1 MSNEINGNDSDIE
14 NDIHQGNENA
24 ENQNPAEYFKVTP
37 DDYTDSDSNT
47 IIDFDSDEEDQK
59 PQSKEEKDENEI
71 QDKESING
79 EEEDKPSEGEKKSE
93 NLKSQKNK
101 EQELKTESKQDQEE
115 HEDNQALDQNENE
128 NENEN
133 ENGEE
138 QEEEH
143 GGEENEEDENGI
155 TDPNVKKLMNMDLT
169 DKEGIIDLLMKD
181 NLVKKSEIKIE
192 KVIKKQNM
200 AKFDHVEPRVGK
212 AEIGNRKTTYGRKG
226 FQIEQEE
233 GNPEFIKDITIAA
246 SVVKDQIERENN
258 DVAKIL
264 FDEKIGK
271 KATKRITREQIDE
284 KVRKTLEKK
293 KKNLEKIEAQMY
305 EKQKTEE
312 TFAPVINHRK
322 GENIER
328 RNLNKFLR
336 DQNNFTNKLKKKRED
351 IINEKKEKIRQT
363 FSGKPQVDKNSEE
376 LAKKLNNT
384 EQPAYLR
391 LYNKRTL
398 ESEKKAEKEKLYK
411 EKKMKEEKKRK
422 EKLMENNKHYSHI
435 QSKIDMGKKKEEKVL
450 DKFGNVEKVKK
461 ENKEEKE
468 LAKQKEKILQKKFK
482 KNKGKLLEVKE
493 IPTYKML
500 YKNFIKRY
508 DEAIEALEN
517 NSEILTE
524 EEIHNLLFSLGMVSS
539 PNKEI
544 NDENKEKI
552 DTVFSTKESP
562 IQLEES
568 KLINLCLTSL
578 KNEQNQIN
586 KEDIKNFLLCVVG
599 LQKYYFYYNYKSKH
613 EKEIEEEFKCKK
625 EDLPELIIKK
635 MNEEILTHVDKN
647 NEKNNKYCYRTNDGK
662 IYISLEKGHS
672 IKKDFNFFALN
683 YRNSKKPARD
693 INTLMQERRQFD
705 FKPVINE
712 NTNKYYEKYQDKITS
727 MENNNEEDSNKNNNK
742 PKEKEKEK
750 NDDNANNNDNKED
763 PHMKYIEK
771 ILLHDKKRV
780 YEIQKAKEELEKKE
794 LQECTFK
801 PKINPE
807 YVSSKTKKNN
817 LKENKNENK
826 KNRMIELYE
835 KGTADIKKRK
845 NKTREE
851 MEVESQIKECTFQ
864 PKKISEVIPEDKY
877 KNDIYKE
884 KQYKK
889 LYERLKFGRMERLV
903 KDSAND
909 RYDLNS
915 DLKKFVKKSKTNKK
929 SEYTEEE
936 KASEEYNEN
945 SINNNN
951 IIRNSKT
958 SKKEKSEMNLKNNSS
973 NKNEEEI
980 YNNSISSEE
989 DQMKK
994 EGIPLL
1000 IIDVNIRQGVK
1011 KKIYV
1016 YEGDTPEGLAEKF
1029 AQEHNLEEETKNK
1042 LQNLI
1047 HNHMLRLL
1055 TRIEEENQSISE
1067 KSQTTHN
1074 NLK

>member
-1 MSNEINGNDSDIE
+1 MSNEMNGNDSDIE
-14 NDIHQGNENA
+14 NDIHQANENA
-24 ENQNPAEYFKVTP
+24 ENQNQNPVEYFKVTP
-37 DDYTDSDSNT
+37 DNYTDSDSNT
-47 IIDFDSDEEDQK
+47 IIDFDSDYSEEQK
-59 PQSKEEKDENEI
+59 KIPKEEKDLNELGDEDL
-71 QDKESING
+71 DKSS
-79 EEEDKPSEGEKKSE
+79 KSKKS
-93 NLKSQKNK
+93 QTK
-101 EQELKTESKQDQEE
+101 EQEVKTESKHEIE
-115 HEDNQALDQNENE
+115 GHEDNQALEQNE

-138 QEEEH
+138 QDE
-143 GGEENEEDENGI
+143 GEENEEEDNGI
-155 TDPNVKKLMNMDLT
+155 TDPNVKKLMKMDLN

-181 NLVKKSEIKIE
+181 NLVKKSEIKID
-192 KVIKKQNM
+192 KIIKKQNM
-200 AKFDHVEPRVGK
+200 AKYDHVEPKVGK
-212 AEIGNRKTTYGRKG
+212 SEIGNMKTTYGRKG

-233 GNPEFIKDITIAA
+233 GNPEFIRDINIAA
-246 SVVKDQIERENN
+246 TVVKDQIEKENN

-264 FDEKIGK
+264 FDEKSGK

-293 KKNLEKIEAQMY
+293 KKNLEKIEAQIY
-305 EKQKTEE
+305 EKQKNDE
-312 TFAPVINHRK
+312 TFTPVINHRK
-322 GENIER
+322 GEIIER
-328 RNLNKFLR
+328 RNLNRFLR
-336 DQNNFTNKLKKKRED
+336 DQKNFTNKVQKKREE
-351 IINEKKEKIRQT
+351 IINEKKEKTRQT
-363 FSGKPQVDKNSEE
+363 YSGKPQVDKNSEE

-411 EKKMKEEKKRK
+411 ERKLKEAQKRK

-435 QSKIDMGKKKEEKVL
+435 QSKIDMGQKKEEKIV

-461 ENKEEKE
+461 ENKEENE
-468 LAKQKEKILQKKFK
+468 LKKQKEKLQKNLK
-482 KNKGKLLEVKE
+482 KNKNKLLEVKE
-493 IPTYKML
+493 IPTYKL
-500 YKNFIKRY
+500 LFKNFIKRY
-508 DEAIEALEN
+508 DEAIESLEN
-517 NSEILTE
+517 NNEALNE
-524 EEIHNLLFSLGMVSS
+524 DEIHNLFYNIGMVSS

-552 DTVFSTKESP
+552 ESVISNKESP
-562 IQLEES
+562 IQLEEN
-568 KLINLCLTSL
+568 KLINLFISSL
-578 KNEQNQIN
+578 KNEQNLIN
-586 KEDIKNFLLCVVG
+586 KEDIKNFLICIVG
-599 LQKYYFYYNYKSKH
+599 LQKYYFYYTYKSKH
-613 EKEIEEEFKCKK
+613 EKEKEEEFKCKK

-635 MNEEILTHVDKN
+635 MNEEILSQVDKN
-647 NEKNNKYCYRTNDGK
+647 NEKNNKYCYKTTDGK
-662 IYISLEKGHS
+662 IFISLEKGHS

-712 NTNKYYEKYQDKITS
+712 NTNKYFEKYQQKNI
-727 MENNNEEDSNKNNNK
+727 ENDEDNNNK
-742 PKEKEKEK
+742 TKKEKSKEK
-750 NDDNANNNDNKED
+750 QDNNDNNENKED

-771 ILLHDKKRV
+771 ILLHDKKRAI
-780 YEIQKAKEELEKKE
+780 EIQKAKEELEKKE

-807 YVSSKTKKNN
+807 YISDKTKKSN
-817 LKENKNENK
+817 LNENK
-826 KNRMIELYE
+826 PENKKSRMVELYE

-851 MEVESQIKECTFQ
+851 MEVESQIEECTFQ
-864 PKKISEVIPEDKY
+864 PRKITEVIPEDKY

-884 KQYKK
+884 KEYKK

-915 DLKKFVKKSKTNKK
+915 DLKNFVKKSKSNKNK
-929 SEYTEEE
+929 EYTEEE
-936 KASEEYNEN
+936 KASEEYIEN
-945 SINNNN
+945 SHNNTN
-951 IIRNSKT
+951 IVRNSKT
-958 SKKEKSEMNLKNNSS
+958 SKKEKNEISIKNNNSS
-973 NKNEEEI
+973 NKNEEEN

-1016 YEGDTPEGLAEKF
+1016 YEGDTPEGLAQKF
-1029 AQEHNLEEETKNK
+1029 ALEHNLEEETKNK

-1047 HNHMLRLL
+1047 HNHMVRLL
-1055 TRIEEENQSISE
+1055 TRIDEENQSLSE

>member
-1 MSNEINGNDSDIE
+1 MSNEMNGNDSDLE
-14 NDIHQGNENA
+14 NDIHPANENA
-24 ENQNPAEYFKVTP
+24 ENQNQNPVEYFKVTP
-37 DDYTDSDSNT
+37 DNYTDSDSNT
-47 IIDFDSDEEDQK
+47 IIDFDSDYSEEQK
-59 PQSKEEKDENEI
+59 KIPKEEKDLNELGDEDL
-71 QDKESING
+71 DKSS
-79 EEEDKPSEGEKKSE
+79 KSKKS
-93 NLKSQKNK
+93 QTK
-101 EQELKTESKQDQEE
+101 EQEVKTESKHEKEE
-115 HEDNQALDQNENE
+115 HEDNQALEQNE

-138 QEEEH
+138 QDE
-143 GGEENEEDENGI
+143 GEENEEEDNGI
-155 TDPNVKKLMNMDLT
+155 TDPNVKKLMKMDLN
-169 DKEGIIDLLMKD
+169 DKKGIIDLLMKD
-181 NLVKKSEIKIE
+181 NLVKKSEIKID
-192 KVIKKQNM
+192 KIIKKQNM
-200 AKFDHVEPRVGK
+200 AKYDHVEPKVGK
-212 AEIGNRKTTYGRKG
+212 SEIGNMKTTYGRKG

-233 GNPEFIKDITIAA
+233 GNPEFIRDINIAA
-246 SVVKDQIERENN
+246 TVVKDQIEKENN

-264 FDEKIGK
+264 FDEKSGK

-293 KKNLEKIEAQMY
+293 KKNLEKIEAQIY
-305 EKQKTEE
+305 EKQKNDE

-322 GENIER
+322 GEIIER
-328 RNLNKFLR
+328 RNLNRFLR
-336 DQNNFTNKLKKKRED
+336 DQKNFTNKVQKKREE
-351 IINEKKEKIRQT
+351 IINEKKEKTRQT
-363 FSGKPQVDKNSEE
+363 YSGKPQVDKNSEE

-411 EKKMKEEKKRK
+411 ERKLKEAQKRK

-435 QSKIDMGKKKEEKVL
+435 QSKIDMGQKKEEKIV

-461 ENKEEKE
+461 ENKEENE
-468 LAKQKEKILQKKFK
+468 LKKQKEKLQKNLK
-482 KNKGKLLEVKE
+482 KNKNKLLEVKE
-493 IPTYKML
+493 IPTYKL
-500 YKNFIKRY
+500 LFKNFIKRY
-508 DEAIEALEN
+508 DEAIESLEN
-517 NSEILTE
+517 NNETLNE
-524 EEIHNLLFSLGMVSS
+524 DEIHNLFYNIGMVSS

-552 DTVFSTKESP
+552 ESVISNKESP
-562 IQLEES
+562 IQLEEN
-568 KLINLCLTSL
+568 KLINLFISSL
-578 KNEQNQIN
+578 KNEQNLIN
-586 KEDIKNFLLCVVG
+586 KEDIKTFLICIVG
-599 LQKYYFYYNYKSKH
+599 LQKYYFYYTYKSKH
-613 EKEIEEEFKCKK
+613 EKEKEEEFKCKK
-625 EDLPELIIKK
+625 EDLPELMIKK
-635 MNEEILTHVDKN
+635 MNEEILSQVDKN
-647 NEKNNKYCYRTNDGK
+647 NEKNNKYCYKTTDGK
-662 IYISLEKGHS
+662 IFISLEKGHS

-712 NTNKYYEKYQDKITS
+712 NTNKYFEKYQQKNI
-727 MENNNEEDSNKNNNK
+727 ENDEDNNNK
-742 PKEKEKEK
+742 TKKEKSKEK
-750 NDDNANNNDNKED
+750 NENNDNNENKED

-771 ILLHDKKRV
+771 ILLHDKKRAI
-780 YEIQKAKEELEKKE
+780 EIQKAKEELEKKE

-807 YVSSKTKKNN
+807 YISDKTKKSN
-817 LKENKNENK
+817 LNENK
-826 KNRMIELYE
+826 PENKKSRMVELYE

-851 MEVESQIKECTFQ
+851 MEVESQIEECTFQ
-864 PKKISEVIPEDKY
+864 PRKITEVIPEDKY

-884 KQYKK
+884 KEYKK

-915 DLKKFVKKSKTNKK
+915 DLKNFVKKSKSNKNK
-929 SEYTEEE
+929 EYTEEE
-936 KASEEYNEN
+936 KVSEEYIEN
-945 SINNNN
+945 SHNNTN
-951 IIRNSKT
+951 IVRNSKT
-958 SKKEKSEMNLKNNSS
+958 SKKEKNEISIKNNNSS
-973 NKNEEEI
+973 NKNEEEN

-1016 YEGDTPEGLAEKF
+1016 YEGDTPEGLAQKF
-1029 AQEHNLEEETKNK
+1029 ALEHNLEEETKNK

-1047 HNHMLRLL
+1047 HNHMVRLL
-1055 TRIEEENQSISE
+1055 TRIDEENQSLSE

>member
-1 MSNEINGNDSDIE
+1 MSNEMNGNDSDIE
-14 NDIHQGNENA
+14 NDIHQANEN
-24 ENQNPAEYFKVTP
+24 EENQNQNPAEYFKVTP
-37 DDYTDSDSNT
+37 DNYTDSDSNT
-47 IIDFDSDEEDQK
+47 IIDFDSDYSEEQK
-59 PQSKEEKDENEI
+59 KIPKEEKDLNELGDENL
-71 QDKESING
+71 DKSS
-79 EEEDKPSEGEKKSE
+79 KSKKS
-93 NLKSQKNK
+93 QTK
-101 EQELKTESKQDQEE
+101 EQEVKTESKHEIE
-115 HEDNQALDQNENE
+115 GHEDNQALEQ

-138 QEEEH
+138 QDE
-143 GGEENEEDENGI
+143 GEENEEEDNGI
-155 TDPNVKKLMNMDLT
+155 TDPNVKKLMKMDLN
-169 DKEGIIDLLMKD
+169 DKKGIIDLLMKD
-181 NLVKKSEIKIE
+181 NLVKKSEIKID
-192 KVIKKQNM
+192 KIIKKQNM
-200 AKFDHVEPRVGK
+200 AKYDHVEPKVGK
-212 AEIGNRKTTYGRKG
+212 SEIGNMKTTYGRKG

-233 GNPEFIKDITIAA
+233 GNPEFIRDINIAA
-246 SVVKDQIERENN
+246 TVVKDQIEKENN

-264 FDEKIGK
+264 FDEKSGK

-293 KKNLEKIEAQMY
+293 KKNLEKIEAQIY
-305 EKQKTEE
+305 EKQKNDE
-312 TFAPVINHRK
+312 TFTPVINHRK
-322 GENIER
+322 GEIIER
-328 RNLNKFLR
+328 RNLNRFLR
-336 DQNNFTNKLKKKRED
+336 DQKNFTNKVQKKREE
-351 IINEKKEKIRQT
+351 IINEKKEKTRQT
-363 FSGKPQVDKNSEE
+363 YSGKPQVDKNSEE

-411 EKKMKEEKKRK
+411 ERKLKEAQKRK

-435 QSKIDMGKKKEEKVL
+435 QSKIDMGQKREEKIV

-461 ENKEEKE
+461 ENKEENE
-468 LAKQKEKILQKKFK
+468 LKKQKEKLQKNLK
-482 KNKGKLLEVKE
+482 KNKNKLLEVKE
-493 IPTYKML
+493 IPTYKL
-500 YKNFIKRY
+500 LFKNFIKRY
-508 DEAIEALEN
+508 DEAIESLEN
-517 NSEILTE
+517 NNEVLNE
-524 EEIHNLLFSLGMVSS
+524 DEIHNLFYNIGMVSS

-552 DTVFSTKESP
+552 ESVISNKESP
-562 IQLEES
+562 IQLEEN
-568 KLINLCLTSL
+568 KLINLFISSL
-578 KNEQNQIN
+578 KNEQNLIN
-586 KEDIKNFLLCVVG
+586 KEDIKTFLICIVG
-599 LQKYYFYYNYKSKH
+599 LQKYYFYYTYKSKH
-613 EKEIEEEFKCKK
+613 EKEKEEEFKCKK

-635 MNEEILTHVDKN
+635 MNEEILSQVDKN
-647 NEKNNKYCYRTNDGK
+647 NEKNNKYCYKTTDGK
-662 IYISLEKGHS
+662 IFISLEKGHS

-712 NTNKYYEKYQDKITS
+712 NTNKYFEKYQQKNI
-727 MENNNEEDSNKNNNK
+727 ENDEDNNNK
-742 PKEKEKEK
+742 TKKEKSKEK
-750 NDDNANNNDNKED
+750 NENNDNKENKED

-771 ILLHDKKRV
+771 ILLHDKKRAI
-780 YEIQKAKEELEKKE
+780 EIQKAKEELEKKE

-807 YVSSKTKKNN
+807 YISDKTKKSN
-817 LKENKNENK
+817 LNENK
-826 KNRMIELYE
+826 PENKKSRMVELYE

-851 MEVESQIKECTFQ
+851 MEVESQIEECTFQ
-864 PKKISEVIPEDKY
+864 PKKITEVIPEDKY

-884 KQYKK
+884 KEYKK

-915 DLKKFVKKSKTNKK
+915 DLKNFVKKSKTNKNK
-929 SEYTEEE
+929 EYTEEE
-936 KASEEYNEN
+936 KASEEYIEN
-945 SINNNN
+945 SHNNTN
-951 IIRNSKT
+951 IVRNSKT
-958 SKKEKSEMNLKNNSS
+958 SKKEKNEISIKNNNSS
-973 NKNEEEI
+973 NKNEEEN

-1016 YEGDTPEGLAEKF
+1016 YEGDTPEGLAQKF
-1029 AQEHNLEEETKNK
+1029 ALEHNLEEETKNK

-1047 HNHMLRLL
+1047 HNHMVKLL
-1055 TRIEEENQSISE
+1055 
-1067 KSQTTHN
+1067 
-1074 NLK
+1074 

>member
-1 MSNEINGNDSDIE
+1 MSNEMNGNDSDLE
-14 NDIHQGNENA
+14 NDIHQANENA
-24 ENQNPAEYFKVTP
+24 ENQNRNPAEYFKVTP
-37 DDYTDSDSNT
+37 DNYTDSDSNT
-47 IIDFDSDEEDQK
+47 IIDFDSDYSEEQK
-59 PQSKEEKDENEI
+59 KIPKEEKDLNELGDEDL
-71 QDKESING
+71 DKSS
-79 EEEDKPSEGEKKSE
+79 KSKKS
-93 NLKSQKNK
+93 QTK
-101 EQELKTESKQDQEE
+101 EQEVKTESKHEIE
-115 HEDNQALDQNENE
+115 GHEDNQALEQ

-138 QEEEH
+138 QDE
-143 GGEENEEDENGI
+143 GEENEEEDNGI
-155 TDPNVKKLMNMDLT
+155 TDPNVKKLMKMDLN

-181 NLVKKSEIKIE
+181 NLVKKSEIKID
-192 KVIKKQNM
+192 KIIKKQNM
-200 AKFDHVEPRVGK
+200 AKYDHVEPKVGK
-212 AEIGNRKTTYGRKG
+212 SEIGNMKTTYGRKG

-233 GNPEFIKDITIAA
+233 GNPEFIRDINIAA
-246 SVVKDQIERENN
+246 TVVKDQIEKENN

-264 FDEKIGK
+264 FDEKSGK

-293 KKNLEKIEAQMY
+293 KKNLEKIEAQIY
-305 EKQKTEE
+305 EKQKNDE
-312 TFAPVINHRK
+312 TFTPVINHRK
-322 GENIER
+322 GEIIER
-328 RNLNKFLR
+328 RNLNRFLR
-336 DQNNFTNKLKKKRED
+336 DQKNFTNKVQKKREE
-351 IINEKKEKIRQT
+351 IINEKKEKTRQT
-363 FSGKPQVDKNSEE
+363 YSGKPQVDKNSEE

-411 EKKMKEEKKRK
+411 ERKLKEAQKRK

-435 QSKIDMGKKKEEKVL
+435 QSKIDMGQKKEEKIV

-461 ENKEEKE
+461 ENKEEDE
-468 LAKQKEKILQKKFK
+468 LKKQKEKLQKNLK
-482 KNKGKLLEVKE
+482 KNKNKLLEVKE
-493 IPTYKML
+493 IPTYKL
-500 YKNFIKRY
+500 LFKNFIKRY
-508 DEAIEALEN
+508 DEAIESLEN
-517 NSEILTE
+517 NNEALNE
-524 EEIHNLLFSLGMVSS
+524 DEIHNLFYNIGMVSS

-552 DTVFSTKESP
+552 ESVISNKESP
-562 IQLEES
+562 IQLEEN
-568 KLINLCLTSL
+568 KLINLFISSL
-578 KNEQNQIN
+578 KNEQNLIN
-586 KEDIKNFLLCVVG
+586 KEDIKNFLICIVG
-599 LQKYYFYYNYKSKH
+599 LQKYYFYYTYKSKH
-613 EKEIEEEFKCKK
+613 EKEKEEEFKCKK
-625 EDLPELIIKK
+625 EDLPELMIKK
-635 MNEEILTHVDKN
+635 MNEEILSQVDKN
-647 NEKNNKYCYRTNDGK
+647 NEKNNKYCYKTTDGK
-662 IYISLEKGHS
+662 IFISLEKGHS

-712 NTNKYYEKYQDKITS
+712 NTNKYFEKYQQKNID
-727 MENNNEEDSNKNNNK
+727 NDEDNNNK
-742 PKEKEKEK
+742 TKKEKSKEK
-750 NDDNANNNDNKED
+750 NENNDNKENKED

-771 ILLHDKKRV
+771 ILLHDKKRAI
-780 YEIQKAKEELEKKE
+780 EIQKAKEELEKKE

-807 YVSSKTKKNN
+807 YISDKTKKSN
-817 LKENKNENK
+817 LNENK
-826 KNRMIELYE
+826 SENKKSRMVELYE

-851 MEVESQIKECTFQ
+851 MEVESQIEECTFQ
-864 PKKISEVIPEDKY
+864 PKCTFQPRKITEVIPEDKY

-884 KQYKK
+884 KEYKK

-915 DLKKFVKKSKTNKK
+915 DLKNFVKKSKTNKNK
-929 SEYTEEE
+929 EYTEEE
-936 KASEEYNEN
+936 KAFEEYIEN
-945 SINNNN
+945 SHNNTN
-951 IIRNSKT
+951 IVRNSKT
-958 SKKEKSEMNLKNNSS
+958 SKKEKNEISIKNNNSS
-973 NKNEEEI
+973 NKNDEEN

-1016 YEGDTPEGLAEKF
+1016 YEGDTPEGLAQKF
-1029 AQEHNLEEETKNK
+1029 ALEHNLEEETKNK

-1047 HNHMLRLL
+1047 HNHMVRLL
-1055 TRIEEENQSISE
+1055 TRIDEENQSLSE

>member
-1 MSNEINGNDSDIE
+1 MSNEMNGNDSDLE
-14 NDIHQGNENA
+14 NDIHQANENA
-24 ENQNPAEYFKVTP
+24 ENQNQNPVEYFKVTP
-37 DDYTDSDSNT
+37 DNYTDSDSNT
-47 IIDFDSDEEDQK
+47 IIDFDSDYSEEQK
-59 PQSKEEKDENEI
+59 KIPKEEKDLNELGDEDL
-71 QDKESING
+71 DKSS
-79 EEEDKPSEGEKKSE
+79 KSKKS
-93 NLKSQKNK
+93 QTK
-101 EQELKTESKQDQEE
+101 EQEVKTESKHEIE
-115 HEDNQALDQNENE
+115 GHEDNQALEQ

-138 QEEEH
+138 QDE
-143 GGEENEEDENGI
+143 GEENEEEDNGI
-155 TDPNVKKLMNMDLT
+155 TDPNVKKLMKMDLN

-181 NLVKKSEIKIE
+181 NLVKKSEIKID
-192 KVIKKQNM
+192 KIIKKQNM
-200 AKFDHVEPRVGK
+200 AKYDHVEPKVGK
-212 AEIGNRKTTYGRKG
+212 SEIGNMKTTYGRKG

-233 GNPEFIKDITIAA
+233 GNPEFIRDINIAA
-246 SVVKDQIERENN
+246 TVVKDQIEKENN

-264 FDEKIGK
+264 FDEKSGK

-293 KKNLEKIEAQMY
+293 KKNLEKIEAQIY
-305 EKQKTEE
+305 EKQKNDE
-312 TFAPVINHRK
+312 TFTPVINHRK
-322 GENIER
+322 GEIIER
-328 RNLNKFLR
+328 RNLNRFLR
-336 DQNNFTNKLKKKRED
+336 DQKNFTNKVQKKREE
-351 IINEKKEKIRQT
+351 IINEKKEKTRQT
-363 FSGKPQVDKNSEE
+363 YSGKPQVDKNSEE

-411 EKKMKEEKKRK
+411 ERKLKEAQKRK

-435 QSKIDMGKKKEEKVL
+435 QSKIDMGQKKEEKIV

-461 ENKEEKE
+461 ENKEEDE
-468 LAKQKEKILQKKFK
+468 LKKQKEKLQKNLK
-482 KNKGKLLEVKE
+482 KNKNKLLEVKE
-493 IPTYKML
+493 IPTYKL
-500 YKNFIKRY
+500 LFKNFIKRY
-508 DEAIEALEN
+508 DEAIESLEN
-517 NSEILTE
+517 NNEALNE
-524 EEIHNLLFSLGMVSS
+524 DEIHNLFYNIGMVSS

-552 DTVFSTKESP
+552 ESVISNKESP
-562 IQLEES
+562 IQLEEN
-568 KLINLCLTSL
+568 KLINLFISSL
-578 KNEQNQIN
+578 KNEQNLIN
-586 KEDIKNFLLCVVG
+586 KEDIKNFLICVVG
-599 LQKYYFYYNYKSKH
+599 LQKYYFYYTYKSKH
-613 EKEIEEEFKCKK
+613 EKEKEEEFKCKK

-635 MNEEILTHVDKN
+635 MNEEILSQVDKN
-647 NEKNNKYCYRTNDGK
+647 NEKNNKYCYKTTDGK
-662 IYISLEKGHS
+662 IFISLEKGHS

-712 NTNKYYEKYQDKITS
+712 NTNKYFEKYQQKNID
-727 MENNNEEDSNKNNNK
+727 NDEDNKNK
-742 PKEKEKEK
+742 TKKEKSKEK
-750 NDDNANNNDNKED
+750 NEKNDNNENKED

-771 ILLHDKKRV
+771 ILLHDKKRAI
-780 YEIQKAKEELEKKE
+780 EIQKAKEELEKKE

-807 YVSSKTKKNN
+807 YISDKTKKSN
-817 LKENKNENK
+817 LNENK
-826 KNRMIELYE
+826 PENKKSRMVELYE

-851 MEVESQIKECTFQ
+851 MEVESQIEECTFQ
-864 PKKISEVIPEDKY
+864 PRKITEVIPEDKY

-884 KQYKK
+884 KEYKK

-915 DLKKFVKKSKTNKK
+915 DLKNFVKKSKSNKNK
-929 SEYTEEE
+929 EYTEEE
-936 KASEEYNEN
+936 KASEEYIEN
-945 SINNNN
+945 SHNNTN
-951 IIRNSKT
+951 IVRNSKT
-958 SKKEKSEMNLKNNSS
+958 SKKEKNEISIKNNNSS
-973 NKNEEEI
+973 NKNEEEN

-1016 YEGDTPEGLAEKF
+1016 YEGDTPEGLAQKF
-1029 AQEHNLEEETKNK
+1029 ALEHNLEEETKNK

-1047 HNHMLRLL
+1047 HNHMVRLL
-1055 TRIEEENQSISE
+1055 TRIDEENQSLSE

>member
-1 MSNEINGNDSDIE
+1 MSNEMNGNDSDLE
-14 NDIHQGNENA
+14 NDIHQANENA
-24 ENQNPAEYFKVTP
+24 ENQNQNPAEYFKVTP
-37 DDYTDSDSNT
+37 DNYTDSDSNT
-47 IIDFDSDEEDQK
+47 IIDFDSDYSEEQK
-59 PQSKEEKDENEI
+59 KIPKEEKDLNELGDEDL
-71 QDKESING
+71 DKSS
-79 EEEDKPSEGEKKSE
+79 KSKKS
-93 NLKSQKNK
+93 QTK
-101 EQELKTESKQDQEE
+101 EQEVKTESKHEIE
-115 HEDNQALDQNENE
+115 GHEDNQALEQNENE
-128 NENEN
+128 NEH

-138 QEEEH
+138 QDE
-143 GGEENEEDENGI
+143 GEENEEEDNGI
-155 TDPNVKKLMNMDLT
+155 TDPNVKKLMKMDLN
-169 DKEGIIDLLMKD
+169 DKKGIIDLLMKD
-181 NLVKKSEIKIE
+181 NLVKKSEIKID
-192 KVIKKQNM
+192 KIIKKQNM
-200 AKFDHVEPRVGK
+200 AKYDHVEPKVGK
-212 AEIGNRKTTYGRKG
+212 SEIGNMKTTYGRKG

-233 GNPEFIKDITIAA
+233 GNPEFIRDINIAA
-246 SVVKDQIERENN
+246 TVVKDQIEKENN

-264 FDEKIGK
+264 FDEKSGK

-293 KKNLEKIEAQMY
+293 KKNLEKIEAQIY
-305 EKQKTEE
+305 EKQKNDE

-322 GENIER
+322 GEIIER
-328 RNLNKFLR
+328 RNLNRFLR
-336 DQNNFTNKLKKKRED
+336 DQKNFTNKVQKKREE
-351 IINEKKEKIRQT
+351 IINEKKEKTRQT
-363 FSGKPQVDKNSEE
+363 YSGKPQVDKNSEE

-411 EKKMKEEKKRK
+411 ERKLKEAQKRK

-435 QSKIDMGKKKEEKVL
+435 QSKIDMGQKKEEKIV

-461 ENKEEKE
+461 ENKEENE
-468 LAKQKEKILQKKFK
+468 LKKQKEKLQKNLK
-482 KNKGKLLEVKE
+482 KNKNKLLEVKE
-493 IPTYKML
+493 IPTYKL
-500 YKNFIKRY
+500 LFKNFIKRY
-508 DEAIEALEN
+508 DEAIESLEN
-517 NSEILTE
+517 NNEALNE
-524 EEIHNLLFSLGMVSS
+524 DEIHNLFYNIGMVSS

-552 DTVFSTKESP
+552 ESVISNKESP
-562 IQLEES
+562 IQLEEN
-568 KLINLCLTSL
+568 KLINLFISSL
-578 KNEQNQIN
+578 KNEQNLIN
-586 KEDIKNFLLCVVG
+586 KEDIKNFLICIVG
-599 LQKYYFYYNYKSKH
+599 LQKYYFYYTYKSKH
-613 EKEIEEEFKCKK
+613 EKEKEEEFKCKK
-625 EDLPELIIKK
+625 EDLPELMIKK
-635 MNEEILTHVDKN
+635 MNEEILSQVDKN
-647 NEKNNKYCYRTNDGK
+647 NEKNNKYCYKTTDGK
-662 IYISLEKGHS
+662 IFISLEKGHS

-712 NTNKYYEKYQDKITS
+712 NTNKYFEKYQQKNIDNDEDNKNKTKKEKS
-727 MENNNEEDSNKNNNK
+727 KEKKDSNENNE
-742 PKEKEKEK
+742 
-750 NDDNANNNDNKED
+750 NKED

-771 ILLHDKKRV
+771 ILLHDKKRAI
-780 YEIQKAKEELEKKE
+780 EIQKAKEELEKKE

-807 YVSSKTKKNN
+807 YISDKTKKSN
-817 LKENKNENK
+817 LNENK
-826 KNRMIELYE
+826 PENKKSRMVELYE

-851 MEVESQIKECTFQ
+851 MEVESQIEECTFQ
-864 PKKISEVIPEDKY
+864 PRKITEVIPEDKY

-884 KQYKK
+884 KEYKK

-915 DLKKFVKKSKTNKK
+915 DLKNFVKKSKTNKNK
-929 SEYTEEE
+929 EYTEEE
-936 KASEEYNEN
+936 KASEEYIEN
-945 SINNNN
+945 SHNNTN
-951 IIRNSKT
+951 IVRNSKT
-958 SKKEKSEMNLKNNSS
+958 SKKEKNEISIKNNNSS
-973 NKNEEEI
+973 NKNEEEN

-1016 YEGDTPEGLAEKF
+1016 YEGDTPEGLAQKF
-1029 AQEHNLEEETKNK
+1029 ALEHNLEEETKNK

-1047 HNHMLRLL
+1047 HNHMVRLL
-1055 TRIEEENQSISE
+1055 TRIDEENQSLSE

>member
-1 MSNEINGNDSDIE
+1 MSNEMNGNDSDIE
-14 NDIHQGNENA
+14 NDIHQANENE
-24 ENQNPAEYFKVTP
+24 ENQNQNPVEYFKVTP
-37 DDYTDSDSNT
+37 DNYTDSDSNT
-47 IIDFDSDEEDQK
+47 IIDFDSDYSEEQK
-59 PQSKEEKDENEI
+59 KIPKEEKDLNELG
-71 QDKESING
+71 DKDL
-79 EEEDKPSEGEKKSE
+79 DKSSKSKKS
-93 NLKSQKNK
+93 QTK
-101 EQELKTESKQDQEE
+101 EQEVKTESKHEIE
-115 HEDNQALDQNENE
+115 GHEDNQALEQ

-138 QEEEH
+138 QDE
-143 GGEENEEDENGI
+143 GEENEEEDNGI
-155 TDPNVKKLMNMDLT
+155 TDPNVKKLMKMDLN

-181 NLVKKSEIKIE
+181 NLVKKSEIKID
-192 KVIKKQNM
+192 KIIKKQNM
-200 AKFDHVEPRVGK
+200 AKYDHVEPKVGK
-212 AEIGNRKTTYGRKG
+212 SEIGNMKTTYGRKG

-233 GNPEFIKDITIAA
+233 GNPEFIRDINIAA
-246 SVVKDQIERENN
+246 TVVKDQIEKENN

-264 FDEKIGK
+264 FDEKSGK

-293 KKNLEKIEAQMY
+293 KKNLEKIEAQIY
-305 EKQKTEE
+305 EKQKNDE
-312 TFAPVINHRK
+312 TFTPVINHRK
-322 GENIER
+322 GEIIER
-328 RNLNKFLR
+328 RNLNRFLR
-336 DQNNFTNKLKKKRED
+336 DQKNFTNKVQKKREE
-351 IINEKKEKIRQT
+351 IINEKKEKTRQT
-363 FSGKPQVDKNSEE
+363 YSGKPQVDKNSEE

-411 EKKMKEEKKRK
+411 ERKLKEAQKRK

-435 QSKIDMGKKKEEKVL
+435 QSKIDMGQKKEEKIV

-461 ENKEEKE
+461 ENKEENE
-468 LAKQKEKILQKKFK
+468 LKKQKEKLQKNLK
-482 KNKGKLLEVKE
+482 KNKNKLLEVKE
-493 IPTYKML
+493 IPTYKL
-500 YKNFIKRY
+500 LFKNFIKRY
-508 DEAIEALEN
+508 DEAIESLEN
-517 NSEILTE
+517 NNEALNE
-524 EEIHNLLFSLGMVSS
+524 DEIHNLFYNIGMVSS

-552 DTVFSTKESP
+552 ESVISNKESP
-562 IQLEES
+562 IQLEEN
-568 KLINLCLTSL
+568 KLINLFISSL
-578 KNEQNQIN
+578 KNEQNLIN
-586 KEDIKNFLLCVVG
+586 KEDIKTFLICVVG
-599 LQKYYFYYNYKSKH
+599 LQKYYFYYTYKSKH
-613 EKEIEEEFKCKK
+613 EKEKEEEFKCKK
-625 EDLPELIIKK
+625 EDLPELMIKK
-635 MNEEILTHVDKN
+635 MNEEILSQVDKN
-647 NEKNNKYCYRTNDGK
+647 NEKNNKYCYKTTDGK
-662 IYISLEKGHS
+662 IFISLEKGHS

-712 NTNKYYEKYQDKITS
+712 NTNKYFEKYQQKNI
-727 MENNNEEDSNKNNNK
+727 ENDEDNNNK
-742 PKEKEKEK
+742 TKKEKSKEK
-750 NDDNANNNDNKED
+750 QNNNDNNENKED

-771 ILLHDKKRV
+771 ILLHDKKRAI
-780 YEIQKAKEELEKKE
+780 EIQKAKEELEKKE

-807 YVSSKTKKNN
+807 YISDKTKKSN
-817 LKENKNENK
+817 LNENK
-826 KNRMIELYE
+826 PENKKSRMVELYE

-851 MEVESQIKECTFQ
+851 MEVESQIEECTFQ
-864 PKKISEVIPEDKY
+864 PRKITEVIPEDKY

-884 KQYKK
+884 KEYKK

-915 DLKKFVKKSKTNKK
+915 DLKNFVKKSKSNKNK
-929 SEYTEEE
+929 EYTEEE
-936 KASEEYNEN
+936 KASEEYIEN
-945 SINNNN
+945 SHNNTN
-951 IIRNSKT
+951 IVRNSKT
-958 SKKEKSEMNLKNNSS
+958 SKKEKNEISIKNNNSS
-973 NKNEEEI
+973 NKNEEEN

-1016 YEGDTPEGLAEKF
+1016 YEGDTPEGLAQKF
-1029 AQEHNLEEETKNK
+1029 ALEHNLEEETKNK

-1047 HNHMLRLL
+1047 HNHMVRLL
-1055 TRIEEENQSISE
+1055 TRIDEENQSLSE

>member
-1 MSNEINGNDSDIE
+1 MSNEMNGNDSDLE
-14 NDIHQGNENA
+14 NDIHQANENG
-24 ENQNPAEYFKVTP
+24 ENQNQNPVEYFKVTP
-37 DDYTDSDSNT
+37 DNYTDSDSNT
-47 IIDFDSDEEDQK
+47 IIDFDSDYSEEQK
-59 PQSKEEKDENEI
+59 KIPKEEKDLNELGDEDL
-71 QDKESING
+71 DKSS
-79 EEEDKPSEGEKKSE
+79 KSKKS
-93 NLKSQKNK
+93 KTK
-101 EQELKTESKQDQEE
+101 EQEVKTESKHEIE
-115 HEDNQALDQNENE
+115 GHEDNQALEQNENE
-128 NENEN
+128 NEH

-138 QEEEH
+138 QDE
-143 GGEENEEDENGI
+143 GEENEEEDNGI
-155 TDPNVKKLMNMDLT
+155 TDPNVKKLMKMDLN
-169 DKEGIIDLLMKD
+169 DKKGIIDLLMKD
-181 NLVKKSEIKIE
+181 NLVKKSEIKID
-192 KVIKKQNM
+192 KIIKKQNM
-200 AKFDHVEPRVGK
+200 AKYDHVEPKVGK
-212 AEIGNRKTTYGRKG
+212 SEIGNMKTTYGRKG

-233 GNPEFIKDITIAA
+233 GNPEFIRDINIAA
-246 SVVKDQIERENN
+246 TVVKDQIEKENN

-264 FDEKIGK
+264 FDEKSGK

-293 KKNLEKIEAQMY
+293 KKNLEKIEAQIY
-305 EKQKTEE
+305 EKQKNDE

-322 GENIER
+322 GEIIER
-328 RNLNKFLR
+328 RNLNRFLR
-336 DQNNFTNKLKKKRED
+336 DQKNFTNKVQKKREE
-351 IINEKKEKIRQT
+351 IINEKKEKTRQT
-363 FSGKPQVDKNSEE
+363 YSGKPQVDKNSEE

-411 EKKMKEEKKRK
+411 ERKLKEAQKRK

-435 QSKIDMGKKKEEKVL
+435 QSKIDMGQKKEEKIV

-461 ENKEEKE
+461 ENKEENE
-468 LAKQKEKILQKKFK
+468 LKKQKEKLQKNLK
-482 KNKGKLLEVKE
+482 KNKNKLLEVKE
-493 IPTYKML
+493 IPTYKL
-500 YKNFIKRY
+500 LFKNFIKRY
-508 DEAIEALEN
+508 DEAIESLEN
-517 NSEILTE
+517 NNEALNE
-524 EEIHNLLFSLGMVSS
+524 DEIHNLFYNIGMVSS

-552 DTVFSTKESP
+552 ESVISNKESP
-562 IQLEES
+562 IQLEEN
-568 KLINLCLTSL
+568 KLINLFISSL
-578 KNEQNQIN
+578 KNEQNLIN
-586 KEDIKNFLLCVVG
+586 KEDIKTFLICIVG
-599 LQKYYFYYNYKSKH
+599 LQKYYFYYTYKSKH
-613 EKEIEEEFKCKK
+613 EKEKEEEFKCKK
-625 EDLPELIIKK
+625 EDLPELMIKK
-635 MNEEILTHVDKN
+635 MNEEILSQVDKN
-647 NEKNNKYCYRTNDGK
+647 NEKNNKYCYKTTDGK
-662 IYISLEKGHS
+662 IFISLEKGHS

-712 NTNKYYEKYQDKITS
+712 NTNKYFEKYQQKNIENDTNEDK
-727 MENNNEEDSNKNNNK
+727 K
-742 PKEKEKEK
+742 PKEKEKSKEK
-750 NDDNANNNDNKED
+750 NDNNDNENKED

-771 ILLHDKKRV
+771 ILLHDKKRAI
-780 YEIQKAKEELEKKE
+780 EIQKAKEELEKKE

-807 YVSSKTKKNN
+807 YISDKTKKSN
-817 LKENKNENK
+817 LNENK
-826 KNRMIELYE
+826 PENKKSRMVELYE

-851 MEVESQIKECTFQ
+851 MEVESQIEECTFQ
-864 PKKISEVIPEDKY
+864 PKKITEVIPEDKY

-884 KQYKK
+884 KEYKK

-915 DLKKFVKKSKTNKK
+915 DLKNFVKKSKSNKNK
-929 SEYTEEE
+929 EYTEEE
-936 KASEEYNEN
+936 KASEEYIEN
-945 SINNNN
+945 SHNNTN

-958 SKKEKSEMNLKNNSS
+958 SKKEKNEISIKNNNSS
-973 NKNEEEI
+973 NKNEEEN

-1016 YEGDTPEGLAEKF
+1016 YEGDTPEGLSQKF
-1029 AQEHNLEEETKNK
+1029 ALEHNLEEETKNK

>member
-1 MSNEINGNDSDIE
+1 MSNEMNGNDSDIE
-14 NDIHQGNENA
+14 NDIHQANENG
-24 ENQNPAEYFKVTP
+24 ENQNQNPAEYFKVTP
-37 DDYTDSDSNT
+37 DNYTDSDSNT
-47 IIDFDSDEEDQK
+47 IIDFDSDYSEEQK
-59 PQSKEEKDENEI
+59 KIPKEEKDLNELGDEDL
-71 QDKESING
+71 DKSS
-79 EEEDKPSEGEKKSE
+79 KSKKS
-93 NLKSQKNK
+93 QTK
-101 EQELKTESKQDQEE
+101 EQEVKTESKHEIE
-115 HEDNQALDQNENE
+115 GHEDNQALEQ

-138 QEEEH
+138 QVE
-143 GGEENEEDENGI
+143 GEENEEEDNGI
-155 TDPNVKKLMNMDLT
+155 TDPNVKKLMKMDLN

-181 NLVKKSEIKIE
+181 NLVKKSEIKID
-192 KVIKKQNM
+192 KIIKKQNM
-200 AKFDHVEPRVGK
+200 AKYDHVEPKVGK
-212 AEIGNRKTTYGRKG
+212 SEIGNMKTTYGRKG

-233 GNPEFIKDITIAA
+233 GNPEFIRDINIAA
-246 SVVKDQIERENN
+246 TVVKDQIEKENN

-264 FDEKIGK
+264 FDEKSGK

-293 KKNLEKIEAQMY
+293 KKNLEKIEAQIY
-305 EKQKTEE
+305 EKQKNDE

-322 GENIER
+322 GEIIER
-328 RNLNKFLR
+328 RNLNRFLL
-336 DQNNFTNKLKKKRED
+336 DQKNFTNKVQKKREE
-351 IINEKKEKIRQT
+351 IINEKKEKTRQT
-363 FSGKPQVDKNSEE
+363 YSGKPQVDKNSEE

-411 EKKMKEEKKRK
+411 ERKLKEAQKRK

-435 QSKIDMGKKKEEKVL
+435 QSKIDMGQKKEEKIV

-461 ENKEEKE
+461 ENKEEDE
-468 LAKQKEKILQKKFK
+468 LKKQKEKLQKNLK
-482 KNKGKLLEVKE
+482 KNKNKLLEVKE
-493 IPTYKML
+493 IPTYKL
-500 YKNFIKRY
+500 LFKNFIKRY
-508 DEAIEALEN
+508 DEAIESLEN
-517 NSEILTE
+517 NNEALNE
-524 EEIHNLLFSLGMVSS
+524 DEIHNLFYNIGMVSS

-552 DTVFSTKESP
+552 ESVISNKESP
-562 IQLEES
+562 IQLEEN
-568 KLINLCLTSL
+568 KLINLFISSL
-578 KNEQNQIN
+578 KNEQNLIN
-586 KEDIKNFLLCVVG
+586 KEDIKNFLICVVG
-599 LQKYYFYYNYKSKH
+599 LQKYYFYYTFKSKH
-613 EKEIEEEFKCKK
+613 EKEKEEEFKCKK

-635 MNEEILTHVDKN
+635 MNEEILSQVDKN
-647 NEKNNKYCYRTNDGK
+647 NEKNNKYCYKTTDGK
-662 IYISLEKGHS
+662 IFITLEKGHS

-712 NTNKYYEKYQDKITS
+712 NTNKYFEKYQQKNID
-727 MENNNEEDSNKNNNK
+727 NDEDNKNK
-742 PKEKEKEK
+742 TKKEKSKEK
-750 NDDNANNNDNKED
+750 NENNDNKENKED

-771 ILLHDKKRV
+771 ILLHDKKRAI
-780 YEIQKAKEELEKKE
+780 EIQKVKEELEKKE

-807 YVSSKTKKNN
+807 YISDKTKKSN
-817 LKENKNENK
+817 LNENK
-826 KNRMIELYE
+826 PENKKSRMVELYE

-851 MEVESQIKECTFQ
+851 MEIESQIEECTFQ
-864 PKKISEVIPEDKY
+864 PKKITEVIPEDKY

-884 KQYKK
+884 KEYKK

-915 DLKKFVKKSKTNKK
+915 DLKNFVKKSKSNKNK
-929 SEYTEEE
+929 EYTEEE
-936 KASEEYNEN
+936 KASEEYIEN
-945 SINNNN
+945 SHNNTN
-951 IIRNSKT
+951 IVRNSKT
-958 SKKEKSEMNLKNNSS
+958 SKKEKNEISIKNNNSS
-973 NKNEEEI
+973 NKNEEEN

-1016 YEGDTPEGLAEKF
+1016 YEGDTPEGLAQKF
-1029 AQEHNLEEETKNK
+1029 AMEHNLEEETKNK

-1047 HNHMLRLL
+1047 HNHMVRLL
-1055 TRIEEENQSISE
+1055 TRIDEENQSLSE

>member
-1 MSNEINGNDSDIE
+1 MNGNDSDLE
-14 NDIHQGNENA
+14 NDIHQANENA
-24 ENQNPAEYFKVTP
+24 ENQNQNPAEYFKVTP
-37 DDYTDSDSNT
+37 DNYTDSDSNT
-47 IIDFDSDEEDQK
+47 IIDFDSDYSEEQK
-59 PQSKEEKDENEI
+59 KIPKEEKDLNELGDEDL
-71 QDKESING
+71 DKSS
-79 EEEDKPSEGEKKSE
+79 KSKKS
-93 NLKSQKNK
+93 QTK
-101 EQELKTESKQDQEE
+101 EQEVKTESKHEKEE
-115 HEDNQALDQNENE
+115 HEDNQALEQ

-138 QEEEH
+138 QDE
-143 GGEENEEDENGI
+143 GEENEEEDNGI
-155 TDPNVKKLMNMDLT
+155 TDPNVKKLMKMDLN

-181 NLVKKSEIKIE
+181 NLVKKSEIKID
-192 KVIKKQNM
+192 KIIKKQNM
-200 AKFDHVEPRVGK
+200 AKYDHVEPKVGK
-212 AEIGNRKTTYGRKG
+212 SEIGNMKTTYGRKG

-233 GNPEFIKDITIAA
+233 GNPEFIRDINIAA
-246 SVVKDQIERENN
+246 TVVKDQIEKENN

-264 FDEKIGK
+264 FDEKSGK

-293 KKNLEKIEAQMY
+293 KKNLEKIEAQIY
-305 EKQKTEE
+305 EKQKNDE
-312 TFAPVINHRK
+312 TFTPVINHRK
-322 GENIER
+322 GEIIER
-328 RNLNKFLR
+328 RNLNRFLR
-336 DQNNFTNKLKKKRED
+336 DQKNFTNKVQKKREE
-351 IINEKKEKIRQT
+351 IINEKKEKTRQT
-363 FSGKPQVDKNSEE
+363 YSGKPQVDKNSEE

-411 EKKMKEEKKRK
+411 ERKLKEAQKRK

-435 QSKIDMGKKKEEKVL
+435 QSKIDMGQKKEEKIV

-461 ENKEEKE
+461 ENKEENE
-468 LAKQKEKILQKKFK
+468 LKKQKEKLQKNLK
-482 KNKGKLLEVKE
+482 KNKNKLLEVKE
-493 IPTYKML
+493 IPTYKL
-500 YKNFIKRY
+500 LFKNFIKRY
-508 DEAIEALEN
+508 DEAIESLEN
-517 NSEILTE
+517 NNEALNE
-524 EEIHNLLFSLGMVSS
+524 DEIHNLFYNIGMVSS

-552 DTVFSTKESP
+552 ESVISNKESP
-562 IQLEES
+562 IQLEEN
-568 KLINLCLTSL
+568 KLINLFISSL
-578 KNEQNQIN
+578 KNEQNLIN
-586 KEDIKNFLLCVVG
+586 KEDIKNFLICIVG
-599 LQKYYFYYNYKSKH
+599 LQKYYFYYTYKSKH
-613 EKEIEEEFKCKK
+613 EKEKEEEFKCKK
-625 EDLPELIIKK
+625 EDLPELMIKK
-635 MNEEILTHVDKN
+635 MNEEILSQVDKN
-647 NEKNNKYCYRTNDGK
+647 NEKNNKYCYKTTDGK
-662 IYISLEKGHS
+662 IFISLEKGHS

-712 NTNKYYEKYQDKITS
+712 NTNKYFEKYQQKNIDNDEDNKNKTKKEKS
-727 MENNNEEDSNKNNNK
+727 KEKKDNNENNE
-742 PKEKEKEK
+742 
-750 NDDNANNNDNKED
+750 NKED

-771 ILLHDKKRV
+771 ILLHDKKRAI
-780 YEIQKAKEELEKKE
+780 EIQKAKEELEKKE

-807 YVSSKTKKNN
+807 YISDKTKKSN
-817 LKENKNENK
+817 LNENK
-826 KNRMIELYE
+826 PENKKSRMVELYE

-851 MEVESQIKECTFQ
+851 MEVESQIEECTFQ
-864 PKKISEVIPEDKY
+864 PRKITEVIPEDKY

-884 KQYKK
+884 KEYKK

-915 DLKKFVKKSKTNKK
+915 DLKNFVKKSKTNKNK
-929 SEYTEEE
+929 EYTEEE
-936 KASEEYNEN
+936 KAFEEYIEN
-945 SINNNN
+945 SHNNTN
-951 IIRNSKT
+951 IVRNSKT
-958 SKKEKSEMNLKNNSS
+958 SKKEKNEISIKNNNSS
-973 NKNEEEI
+973 NKNDEEN

-1016 YEGDTPEGLAEKF
+1016 YEGDTPEGLAQKF
-1029 AQEHNLEEETKNK
+1029 ALEHNLEEETKNK

-1047 HNHMLRLL
+1047 HNHMVRLL
-1055 TRIEEENQSISE
+1055 TRIDEENQSLSE

>member
-1 MSNEINGNDSDIE
+1 MSNEMNGNDSDIE
-14 NDIHQGNENA
+14 NDIHQANENE
-24 ENQNPAEYFKVTP
+24 ENQNQNPVKYFKVTP
-37 DDYTDSDSNT
+37 DNYTDSDSNT
-47 IIDFDSDEEDQK
+47 IIDFDSDYSEEQK
-59 PQSKEEKDENEI
+59 KIPKEEKDLNELGDEDL
-71 QDKESING
+71 DKSS
-79 EEEDKPSEGEKKSE
+79 KSKKS
-93 NLKSQKNK
+93 QTK
-101 EQELKTESKQDQEE
+101 EQEVKTESKHEIE
-115 HEDNQALDQNENE
+115 GHEDNQALEQ

-138 QEEEH
+138 QDE
-143 GGEENEEDENGI
+143 GEENEEEDNGI
-155 TDPNVKKLMNMDLT
+155 TDPNVKKLMKMDLN

-181 NLVKKSEIKIE
+181 NLVKKSEIKID
-192 KVIKKQNM
+192 KIIKKQNM
-200 AKFDHVEPRVGK
+200 AKYDHVEPKVGK
-212 AEIGNRKTTYGRKG
+212 SEIGNMKTTYGRKG

-233 GNPEFIKDITIAA
+233 GNPEFIRDINIAA
-246 SVVKDQIERENN
+246 TVVKDQIEKENN

-264 FDEKIGK
+264 FDEKSGK

-293 KKNLEKIEAQMY
+293 KKNLEKIEAQIY
-305 EKQKTEE
+305 EKQKNDE
-312 TFAPVINHRK
+312 TFTPVINHRK
-322 GENIER
+322 GEIIER
-328 RNLNKFLR
+328 RNLNRFLR
-336 DQNNFTNKLKKKRED
+336 DQKNFTNKVQKKREE
-351 IINEKKEKIRQT
+351 IINEKKEKTRQT
-363 FSGKPQVDKNSEE
+363 YSGKPQVDKNSEE

-411 EKKMKEEKKRK
+411 ERKLKEAQKRK

-435 QSKIDMGKKKEEKVL
+435 QSKIDMGQKKEEKIV

-461 ENKEEKE
+461 ENKEEDE
-468 LAKQKEKILQKKFK
+468 LKKQKEKLQKNLK
-482 KNKGKLLEVKE
+482 KNKNKLLEVKE
-493 IPTYKML
+493 IPTYKL
-500 YKNFIKRY
+500 LFKNFIKRY
-508 DEAIEALEN
+508 DEALESLEN
-517 NSEILTE
+517 NNEALNE
-524 EEIHNLLFSLGMVSS
+524 DEIHNLFYNIGMVSS

-552 DTVFSTKESP
+552 ESVISNKESP
-562 IQLEES
+562 IQLEEN
-568 KLINLCLTSL
+568 KLINLFISSL
-578 KNEQNQIN
+578 KNEQNLIN
-586 KEDIKNFLLCVVG
+586 KEDIKNFLICIVG
-599 LQKYYFYYNYKSKH
+599 LQKYYFYYTYKLKH
-613 EKEIEEEFKCKK
+613 EKEKEEEFKCKK
-625 EDLPELIIKK
+625 EDLPELMIKK
-635 MNEEILTHVDKN
+635 MNEEILSQVDKN
-647 NEKNNKYCYRTNDGK
+647 NEKNNKYCYKTTDGK
-662 IYISLEKGHS
+662 IFISLEKGHS

-712 NTNKYYEKYQDKITS
+712 NTNKYFEKYQQKNID
-727 MENNNEEDSNKNNNK
+727 NDEDNNNK
-742 PKEKEKEK
+742 TKKEKSKEK
-750 NDDNANNNDNKED
+750 NENNDNKENKED

-771 ILLHDKKRV
+771 ILLHDKKRAI
-780 YEIQKAKEELEKKE
+780 EIQKAKEELEKKE

-807 YVSSKTKKNN
+807 YISDKTKKSN
-817 LKENKNENK
+817 LNENK
-826 KNRMIELYE
+826 PENKKSRMVELYE

-851 MEVESQIKECTFQ
+851 MEVESQIEECTFQ
-864 PKKISEVIPEDKY
+864 PKKITEVIPEDKY

-884 KQYKK
+884 KEYKK

-915 DLKKFVKKSKTNKK
+915 ELKNFVKKSKSNNNK
-929 SEYTEEE
+929 EYTEEE
-936 KASEEYNEN
+936 KASEEYIEN
-945 SINNNN
+945 SHNNTN
-951 IIRNSKT
+951 IVRNSKT
-958 SKKEKSEMNLKNNSS
+958 SKKEKNEISIKNNNSS
-973 NKNEEEI
+973 NKNEEEN

-1016 YEGDTPEGLAEKF
+1016 YEGDTPEGLAQKF
-1029 AQEHNLEEETKNK
+1029 ALEHNLEEETKNK

>member
-1 MSNEINGNDSDIE
+1 MSNEMNGNDSDIE
-14 NDIHQGNENA
+14 NDIHQANEN
-24 ENQNPAEYFKVTP
+24 EENQNQNPAEYFKVTP
-37 DDYTDSDSNT
+37 DNYTDSDSNT
-47 IIDFDSDEEDQK
+47 IIDFDSDYSEEQK
-59 PQSKEEKDENEI
+59 KIPKEEKDLNELGDEDL
-71 QDKESING
+71 DKSS
-79 EEEDKPSEGEKKSE
+79 KSKKS
-93 NLKSQKNK
+93 QTK
-101 EQELKTESKQDQEE
+101 EQEVKTESKHEIE
-115 HEDNQALDQNENE
+115 GHEDNQALEQ

-138 QEEEH
+138 QDE
-143 GGEENEEDENGI
+143 GEENEEEDNGI
-155 TDPNVKKLMNMDLT
+155 TDPNVKKLMKMDLN

-181 NLVKKSEIKIE
+181 NLVKKSEIKID
-192 KVIKKQNM
+192 KIIKKQNM
-200 AKFDHVEPRVGK
+200 AKYDHVEPKVGK
-212 AEIGNRKTTYGRKG
+212 SEIGNMKTTYGRKG

-233 GNPEFIKDITIAA
+233 GNPEFIRDINIAA
-246 SVVKDQIERENN
+246 TVVKDQIEKENN

-264 FDEKIGK
+264 FDEKSGK

-293 KKNLEKIEAQMY
+293 KKNLEKIEAQIY
-305 EKQKTEE
+305 EKQKNDE
-312 TFAPVINHRK
+312 TFTPVINHRK
-322 GENIER
+322 GEIIER
-328 RNLNKFLR
+328 RNLNRFLR
-336 DQNNFTNKLKKKRED
+336 DQKNFTNKVQKKREE
-351 IINEKKEKIRQT
+351 IINEKKEKTRQT
-363 FSGKPQVDKNSEE
+363 YSGKPQVDKNSEE

-411 EKKMKEEKKRK
+411 ERKLKEAQKRK

-435 QSKIDMGKKKEEKVL
+435 QSKIDMGQKKEEKIV

-461 ENKEEKE
+461 ENKEENE
-468 LAKQKEKILQKKFK
+468 LKKQKEKLQKNLK
-482 KNKGKLLEVKE
+482 KNKNKLLEVKE
-493 IPTYKML
+493 IPTYKL
-500 YKNFIKRY
+500 LFKNFIKRY
-508 DEAIEALEN
+508 DEAIESLEN
-517 NSEILTE
+517 NNEALNE
-524 EEIHNLLFSLGMVSS
+524 DEIHNLFYNIGMVSS

-552 DTVFSTKESP
+552 ESVISNKESP
-562 IQLEES
+562 IQLEEN
-568 KLINLCLTSL
+568 KLINLFISSL
-578 KNEQNQIN
+578 KNEQNLIN
-586 KEDIKNFLLCVVG
+586 KEDIKNFLICIVG
-599 LQKYYFYYNYKSKH
+599 LQKYYFYYTYKSKH
-613 EKEIEEEFKCKK
+613 EKEKEEEFKCKK
-625 EDLPELIIKK
+625 EDLPELMIKK
-635 MNEEILTHVDKN
+635 MNEEILSQVDKN
-647 NEKNNKYCYRTNDGK
+647 NEKNNKYCYKTTDGK
-662 IYISLEKGHS
+662 IFISLEKGHS

-712 NTNKYYEKYQDKITS
+712 NTNKYFEKYQQKNID
-727 MENNNEEDSNKNNNK
+727 NDEDNNNK
-742 PKEKEKEK
+742 TKKEKSKEK
-750 NDDNANNNDNKED
+750 NENNDNKENKED

-771 ILLHDKKRV
+771 ILLHDKKRAI
-780 YEIQKAKEELEKKE
+780 EIQKAKEELEKKE

-807 YVSSKTKKNN
+807 YISDKTKKSN
-817 LKENKNENK
+817 LNENK
-826 KNRMIELYE
+826 PENKKSRMVELYE

-851 MEVESQIKECTFQ
+851 MEVESQIEECTFQ
-864 PKKISEVIPEDKY
+864 PRKITEVIPEDKY

-884 KQYKK
+884 KEYKK

-915 DLKKFVKKSKTNKK
+915 DLKNFVKKSKSNKNK
-929 SEYTEEE
+929 EYTEEE
-936 KASEEYNEN
+936 KASEEYIEN
-945 SINNNN
+945 SHNNTN
-951 IIRNSKT
+951 IVRNSKT
-958 SKKEKSEMNLKNNSS
+958 SKKEKNEISIKNNNSS
-973 NKNEEEI
+973 NKNEEEN

-1016 YEGDTPEGLAEKF
+1016 YEGDTPEGLAQKF
-1029 AQEHNLEEETKNK
+1029 ALEHNLEEETKNK

-1047 HNHMLRLL
+1047 HNHMVRLL
-1055 TRIEEENQSISE
+1055 TRIDEENQSLSE

>member
-1 MSNEINGNDSDIE
+1 MSNEMNGNDSDIE
-14 NDIHQGNENA
+14 NDIHQANENG
-24 ENQNPAEYFKVTP
+24 ENQNQNPAEYFKVTP
-37 DDYTDSDSNT
+37 DNYTDSDSNT
-47 IIDFDSDEEDQK
+47 IIDFDSDYSEEQK
-59 PQSKEEKDENEI
+59 KIPKEEKDLNELGDEDL
-71 QDKESING
+71 DKSS
-79 EEEDKPSEGEKKSE
+79 KSKKS
-93 NLKSQKNK
+93 QTK
-101 EQELKTESKQDQEE
+101 EQEVKTESKHEIE
-115 HEDNQALDQNENE
+115 GHEDNQALEQNENE
-128 NENEN
+128 H

-138 QEEEH
+138 QDE
-143 GGEENEEDENGI
+143 GEENEEEDNGI
-155 TDPNVKKLMNMDLT
+155 TDPNVKKLMKMDLN

-181 NLVKKSEIKIE
+181 NLVKKSEIKID
-192 KVIKKQNM
+192 KIIKKQNM
-200 AKFDHVEPRVGK
+200 AKYDHVEPKVGK
-212 AEIGNRKTTYGRKG
+212 SEIGNMKTTYGRKG

-233 GNPEFIKDITIAA
+233 GNPEFIRDINIAA
-246 SVVKDQIERENN
+246 TVVKDQIEKENN

-264 FDEKIGK
+264 FDEKSGK

-293 KKNLEKIEAQMY
+293 KKNLEKIEAQIY
-305 EKQKTEE
+305 EKQKNDE
-312 TFAPVINHRK
+312 TFTPVINHRK
-322 GENIER
+322 GEIIER
-328 RNLNKFLR
+328 RNLNRFLR
-336 DQNNFTNKLKKKRED
+336 DQKNFTNKVQKKREE
-351 IINEKKEKIRQT
+351 IINEKKEKTRQT
-363 FSGKPQVDKNSEE
+363 YSGKPQVDKNSEE

-411 EKKMKEEKKRK
+411 ERKLKEAQKRK

-435 QSKIDMGKKKEEKVL
+435 QSKIDMGQKKEEKIV

-461 ENKEEKE
+461 ENKEENE
-468 LAKQKEKILQKKFK
+468 LKKQKEKLQKNLK
-482 KNKGKLLEVKE
+482 KNKNKLLEVKE
-493 IPTYKML
+493 IPTYKL
-500 YKNFIKRY
+500 LFKNFIKRY
-508 DEAIEALEN
+508 DEAIESLEN
-517 NSEILTE
+517 NNEALNE
-524 EEIHNLLFSLGMVSS
+524 DEIHNLFYNIGMVSS

-552 DTVFSTKESP
+552 ESVISNKESP
-562 IQLEES
+562 IQLEEN
-568 KLINLCLTSL
+568 KLINLFISSL
-578 KNEQNQIN
+578 KNEQNLIN
-586 KEDIKNFLLCVVG
+586 KEDIKNFLICIVG
-599 LQKYYFYYNYKSKH
+599 LQKYYFYYTYKSKH
-613 EKEIEEEFKCKK
+613 EKEKEEEFKCKK
-625 EDLPELIIKK
+625 EDLPELMIKK
-635 MNEEILTHVDKN
+635 MNEEILSQVDKN
-647 NEKNNKYCYRTNDGK
+647 NEKNNKYCYKTTDGK
-662 IYISLEKGHS
+662 IFISLEKGHS

-712 NTNKYYEKYQDKITS
+712 NTNKYFEKYQQKNID
-727 MENNNEEDSNKNNNK
+727 NDEDNKNK
-742 PKEKEKEK
+742 TKKEKSKEK
-750 NDDNANNNDNKED
+750 NENNDNKENKED

-771 ILLHDKKRV
+771 ILLHDKKRAI
-780 YEIQKAKEELEKKE
+780 EIQKAKEELEKKE

-807 YVSSKTKKNN
+807 YISNKTKKSN
-817 LKENKNENK
+817 LNENK
-826 KNRMIELYE
+826 PENKKSRMVELYE

-851 MEVESQIKECTFQ
+851 MEVESQIEECTFQ
-864 PKKISEVIPEDKY
+864 PKKITEVIPEDKY

-884 KQYKK
+884 KEYKK

-915 DLKKFVKKSKTNKK
+915 DLKNFVKKSKSNKNK
-929 SEYTEEE
+929 EYTEEE
-936 KASEEYNEN
+936 KASEEYIEN
-945 SINNNN
+945 SHNNTN
-951 IIRNSKT
+951 IVRNSKT
-958 SKKEKSEMNLKNNSS
+958 SKKEKNEISIKNNNSS
-973 NKNEEEI
+973 NKNEEEN

-1016 YEGDTPEGLAEKF
+1016 YEGDTPEGLAQKF
-1029 AQEHNLEEETKNK
+1029 ALEHNLEEETKNK

-1047 HNHMLRLL
+1047 HNHMVRLL
-1055 TRIEEENQSISE
+1055 TRIDEENQSLSE

>member
-1 MSNEINGNDSDIE
+1 MSNEMNGNDSDLE
-14 NDIHQGNENA
+14 NDIHQANKNE
-24 ENQNPAEYFKVTP
+24 EIQNQNPVEYFKVTP
-37 DDYTDSDSNT
+37 DNYTDSDSNT
-47 IIDFDSDEEDQK
+47 IIDFDSDYSEEQK
-59 PQSKEEKDENEI
+59 KIPKEEKDLNELGDEDL
-71 QDKESING
+71 DKSS
-79 EEEDKPSEGEKKSE
+79 KSKKS
-93 NLKSQKNK
+93 QTK
-101 EQELKTESKQDQEE
+101 EQEVKTESKHEIE
-115 HEDNQALDQNENE
+115 GHEDNQALEQ

-138 QEEEH
+138 QDE
-143 GGEENEEDENGI
+143 GEENEEEDNGI
-155 TDPNVKKLMNMDLT
+155 TDPNVKKLMKMDLN

-181 NLVKKSEIKIE
+181 NLVKKSEIKID
-192 KVIKKQNM
+192 KIIKKQNM
-200 AKFDHVEPRVGK
+200 AKYDHVEPKVGK
-212 AEIGNRKTTYGRKG
+212 SEIGNMKTTYGRKG

-233 GNPEFIKDITIAA
+233 GNPEFIRDINIAA
-246 SVVKDQIERENN
+246 TVVKDQIEKENN

-264 FDEKIGK
+264 FDEKSGK

-293 KKNLEKIEAQMY
+293 KKNLEKIEAQIY
-305 EKQKTEE
+305 EKQKNDE

-322 GENIER
+322 GEIIER
-328 RNLNKFLR
+328 RNLNRFLR
-336 DQNNFTNKLKKKRED
+336 DQKNFTNKVQKKREE
-351 IINEKKEKIRQT
+351 IINEKKEKTRQT
-363 FSGKPQVDKNSEE
+363 YSGKPQVDKNSEE

-411 EKKMKEEKKRK
+411 ERKLKEAQKRK

-435 QSKIDMGKKKEEKVL
+435 QSKIDMGQKKEEKIV

-461 ENKEEKE
+461 ENKEEDE
-468 LAKQKEKILQKKFK
+468 LKKQKEKLQKNLK
-482 KNKGKLLEVKE
+482 KNKNKLLEVKE
-493 IPTYKML
+493 IPTYKL
-500 YKNFIKRY
+500 LFKNFIKRY
-508 DEAIEALEN
+508 DEAIESLEN
-517 NSEILTE
+517 NNETLNE
-524 EEIHNLLFSLGMVSS
+524 DEIHNLFYNIGMVSS

-552 DTVFSTKESP
+552 ESVISNKESP
-562 IQLEES
+562 IQLEEN
-568 KLINLCLTSL
+568 KLINLFISSL
-578 KNEQNQIN
+578 KNEQNLIN
-586 KEDIKNFLLCVVG
+586 KEDIKNFLICIVG
-599 LQKYYFYYNYKSKH
+599 LQKYYFYYTYKSKH
-613 EKEIEEEFKCKK
+613 EKEKEEEFKCKK
-625 EDLPELIIKK
+625 EDLPELMIKK
-635 MNEEILTHVDKN
+635 MNEEILSQVDKN
-647 NEKNNKYCYRTNDGK
+647 NEKNNKYCYKTTDGK
-662 IYISLEKGHS
+662 IFISLEKGHS

-712 NTNKYYEKYQDKITS
+712 NTNKYFEKYQQKNID
-727 MENNNEEDSNKNNNK
+727 NDEDNKNK
-742 PKEKEKEK
+742 TKKEKSKEK
-750 NDDNANNNDNKED
+750 QDNNDNKENKED

-771 ILLHDKKRV
+771 ILLHDKKRAI
-780 YEIQKAKEELEKKE
+780 EIQKAKEELEKKE

-807 YVSSKTKKNN
+807 YISDKTKKSN
-817 LKENKNENK
+817 LNENK
-826 KNRMIELYE
+826 PENKKSRMVELYE

-851 MEVESQIKECTFQ
+851 MEVESQIEECTFQ
-864 PKKISEVIPEDKY
+864 PRKITEVIPEDKY

-884 KQYKK
+884 KEYKK

-915 DLKKFVKKSKTNKK
+915 DLKNFVKKSKTNKNK
-929 SEYTEEE
+929 EYTEEE
-936 KASEEYNEN
+936 KASEEYIEN
-945 SINNNN
+945 SHNNTN
-951 IIRNSKT
+951 IVRNSKT
-958 SKKEKSEMNLKNNSS
+958 SKKEKNEISIKNNNSS
-973 NKNEEEI
+973 NKNEEEN

-1016 YEGDTPEGLAEKF
+1016 YEGDTPEGLAQKF
-1029 AQEHNLEEETKNK
+1029 ALEHNLEEETKNK

-1047 HNHMLRLL
+1047 HNHMVRLL
-1055 TRIEEENQSISE
+1055 TRIDEENQSLSE

>member
-1 MSNEINGNDSDIE
+1 MSNEMNGNDSDLE
-14 NDIHQGNENA
+14 NDIHQANENA
-24 ENQNPAEYFKVTP
+24 ENQNQNPAEYFKVTP
-37 DDYTDSDSNT
+37 DNYTDSDSNT
-47 IIDFDSDEEDQK
+47 IIDFDSDYSEEQK
-59 PQSKEEKDENEI
+59 KIPKEEKDLNELGDEDL
-71 QDKESING
+71 DKSS
-79 EEEDKPSEGEKKSE
+79 KSKKS
-93 NLKSQKNK
+93 QTK
-101 EQELKTESKQDQEE
+101 EQEVKTESKHEIE
-115 HEDNQALDQNENE
+115 GHEDNQALEQ

-138 QEEEH
+138 QDE
-143 GGEENEEDENGI
+143 GEENEEEDNGI
-155 TDPNVKKLMNMDLT
+155 TDPNVKKLMKMDLN

-181 NLVKKSEIKIE
+181 NLVKKSEIKID
-192 KVIKKQNM
+192 KIIKKQNM
-200 AKFDHVEPRVGK
+200 AKYDHVEPKVGK
-212 AEIGNRKTTYGRKG
+212 SEIGNMKTTYGRKG

-233 GNPEFIKDITIAA
+233 GNPEFIRDINIAA
-246 SVVKDQIERENN
+246 TVVKDQIEKENN

-264 FDEKIGK
+264 FDEKSGK

-293 KKNLEKIEAQMY
+293 KKNLEKIEAQIY
-305 EKQKTEE
+305 EKQKNDE
-312 TFAPVINHRK
+312 TFTPVINHRK
-322 GENIER
+322 GEIIER
-328 RNLNKFLR
+328 RNLNRFLR
-336 DQNNFTNKLKKKRED
+336 DQKNFTNKVQKKREE
-351 IINEKKEKIRQT
+351 IINEKKEKTRQT
-363 FSGKPQVDKNSEE
+363 YSGKPQVDKNSEE

-411 EKKMKEEKKRK
+411 ERKLKEAQKRK

-435 QSKIDMGKKKEEKVL
+435 QSKIDMGQKKEEKIV

-461 ENKEEKE
+461 ENKEEDE
-468 LAKQKEKILQKKFK
+468 LKKQKEKLQKNLK
-482 KNKGKLLEVKE
+482 KNKNKLLEVKE
-493 IPTYKML
+493 IPTYKL
-500 YKNFIKRY
+500 LFKNFIKRY
-508 DEAIEALEN
+508 DEAIESLEN
-517 NSEILTE
+517 NNETLNE
-524 EEIHNLLFSLGMVSS
+524 DEIHNLFYNIGMVSS

-552 DTVFSTKESP
+552 ESVISNKESP
-562 IQLEES
+562 IQLEEN
-568 KLINLCLTSL
+568 KLINLFISSL
-578 KNEQNQIN
+578 KNEQNLIN
-586 KEDIKNFLLCVVG
+586 KEDIKNFLICVVG
-599 LQKYYFYYNYKSKH
+599 LQKYYFYYTYKSKH
-613 EKEIEEEFKCKK
+613 EKEKEEEFKCKK
-625 EDLPELIIKK
+625 EDLPELMIKK
-635 MNEEILTHVDKN
+635 MNEEILSQVDKN
-647 NEKNNKYCYRTNDGK
+647 NEKNNKYCYKTTDGK
-662 IYISLEKGHS
+662 IFISLEKGHS

-712 NTNKYYEKYQDKITS
+712 NTNKYFEKYQQKNIDNDEDNKNKTKKEKS
-727 MENNNEEDSNKNNNK
+727 KEKQDNNDNNE
-742 PKEKEKEK
+742 
-750 NDDNANNNDNKED
+750 NKED

-771 ILLHDKKRV
+771 ILLHDKKRAI
-780 YEIQKAKEELEKKE
+780 EIQKAKEELEKKE

-807 YVSSKTKKNN
+807 YISDKTKKSN
-817 LKENKNENK
+817 LNENK
-826 KNRMIELYE
+826 PENKKSRMVELYE

-851 MEVESQIKECTFQ
+851 MEIESQIEECTFQ
-864 PKKISEVIPEDKY
+864 PRKITEVIPEDKY

-884 KQYKK
+884 KEYKK

-915 DLKKFVKKSKTNKK
+915 DLKNFVKKSKSNKNK
-929 SEYTEEE
+929 EYTEEE
-936 KASEEYNEN
+936 KASEEYIEN
-945 SINNNN
+945 SHNNTN
-951 IIRNSKT
+951 IVRNSKT
-958 SKKEKSEMNLKNNSS
+958 SKKEKNEISIKNNNSS
-973 NKNEEEI
+973 NKNEEEN

-1016 YEGDTPEGLAEKF
+1016 YEGDTPEGLAQKF
-1029 AQEHNLEEETKNK
+1029 ALEHNLEEETKNK

-1047 HNHMLRLL
+1047 HNHMVRLL
-1055 TRIEEENQSISE
+1055 TRIDEENQSLSE

>member
-1 MSNEINGNDSDIE
+1 MSNEMNGNDSDLE
-14 NDIHQGNENA
+14 NDIHQANENA
-24 ENQNPAEYFKVTP
+24 ENQNQNPVEYFKVTP
-37 DDYTDSDSNT
+37 DNYTDSDSNT
-47 IIDFDSDEEDQK
+47 IIDFDSDYSEEQK
-59 PQSKEEKDENEI
+59 KIPKEEKDLNELGDEDL
-71 QDKESING
+71 DKSS
-79 EEEDKPSEGEKKSE
+79 KSKKS
-93 NLKSQKNK
+93 QTK
-101 EQELKTESKQDQEE
+101 EQEVKTESKHEIE
-115 HEDNQALDQNENE
+115 GHEDNQALEQ

-138 QEEEH
+138 QDE
-143 GGEENEEDENGI
+143 GEENEEEDNGI
-155 TDPNVKKLMNMDLT
+155 TDPNVKKLMKMDLN

-181 NLVKKSEIKIE
+181 NLVKKSEIKID
-192 KVIKKQNM
+192 KIIKKQNM
-200 AKFDHVEPRVGK
+200 AKYDHVEPKVGK
-212 AEIGNRKTTYGRKG
+212 SEIGNMKTTYGRKG

-233 GNPEFIKDITIAA
+233 GNPEFIRDINIAA
-246 SVVKDQIERENN
+246 TVVKDQIEKENN

-264 FDEKIGK
+264 FDEKSGK

-293 KKNLEKIEAQMY
+293 KKNLEKIEAQIY
-305 EKQKTEE
+305 EKQKNDE
-312 TFAPVINHRK
+312 TFTPVINHRK
-322 GENIER
+322 GEIIER
-328 RNLNKFLR
+328 RNLNRFLR
-336 DQNNFTNKLKKKRED
+336 DQKNFTNKVQKKREE
-351 IINEKKEKIRQT
+351 IINEKKEKTRQT
-363 FSGKPQVDKNSEE
+363 YSGKPQVDKNSEE

-411 EKKMKEEKKRK
+411 ERKLKEAQKRK

-435 QSKIDMGKKKEEKVL
+435 QSKIDMGQKKEEKIV

-461 ENKEEKE
+461 ENKEENE
-468 LAKQKEKILQKKFK
+468 LKKQKEKLQKNLK
-482 KNKGKLLEVKE
+482 KNKNKLLEVKE
-493 IPTYKML
+493 IPTYKL
-500 YKNFIKRY
+500 LFKNFIKRY
-508 DEAIEALEN
+508 DEAIESLEN
-517 NSEILTE
+517 NNEALNE
-524 EEIHNLLFSLGMVSS
+524 DEIHNLFYNIGMVSS

-552 DTVFSTKESP
+552 ESVISNKESP
-562 IQLEES
+562 IQLEEN
-568 KLINLCLTSL
+568 KLINLFISSL
-578 KNEQNQIN
+578 KNEQNLIN
-586 KEDIKNFLLCVVG
+586 KEDIKNFLICIVG
-599 LQKYYFYYNYKSKH
+599 LQKYYFYYTYKSKH
-613 EKEIEEEFKCKK
+613 EKEKEEEFKCKK
-625 EDLPELIIKK
+625 EDLPELMIKK
-635 MNEEILTHVDKN
+635 MNEEILSQVDKN
-647 NEKNNKYCYRTNDGK
+647 NEKNNKYCYKTTDGK
-662 IYISLEKGHS
+662 IFISLEKGHS

-712 NTNKYYEKYQDKITS
+712 NTNKYFEKYQQKNIDNDEDNKNKTKKEKS
-727 MENNNEEDSNKNNNK
+727 KEKQDNNDNNE
-742 PKEKEKEK
+742 
-750 NDDNANNNDNKED
+750 NKED

-771 ILLHDKKRV
+771 ILLHDKKRAI
-780 YEIQKAKEELEKKE
+780 EIQKAKEELEKKE

-807 YVSSKTKKNN
+807 YISDKTKKSN
-817 LKENKNENK
+817 LNENK
-826 KNRMIELYE
+826 PENKKSRMVELYE

-851 MEVESQIKECTFQ
+851 MEVESQIEECTFQ
-864 PKKISEVIPEDKY
+864 PRKITEVIPEDKY

-884 KQYKK
+884 KEYKK

-915 DLKKFVKKSKTNKK
+915 DLKNFVKKSKSNKNK
-929 SEYTEEE
+929 EYTEEE
-936 KASEEYNEN
+936 KASEEYIEN
-945 SINNNN
+945 SHNNTN
-951 IIRNSKT
+951 IVRNSKT
-958 SKKEKSEMNLKNNSS
+958 SKKEKNEISIKNNNSS
-973 NKNEEEI
+973 NKNEEEN

-1016 YEGDTPEGLAEKF
+1016 YEGDTPEGLAQKF
-1029 AQEHNLEEETKNK
+1029 ALEHNLEEETKNK

-1047 HNHMLRLL
+1047 HNHMVRLL
-1055 TRIEEENQSISE
+1055 TRIDEENQSLSE

>member
-1 MSNEINGNDSDIE
+1 MSNEMNGNDSDLE
-14 NDIHQGNENA
+14 NDIHQANENA
-24 ENQNPAEYFKVTP
+24 ENQNQNPVEYFKVTP
-37 DDYTDSDSNT
+37 DNYTDSDSNT
-47 IIDFDSDEEDQK
+47 IIDFDSDYSEEQK
-59 PQSKEEKDENEI
+59 KIPKEEKDLNELG
-71 QDKESING
+71 D
-79 EEEDKPSEGEKKSE
+79 EDLNKSSKSKKS
-93 NLKSQKNK
+93 QTK
-101 EQELKTESKQDQEE
+101 EQEVKTESKHEKEE
-115 HEDNQALDQNENE
+115 HEDNQALEQ

-138 QEEEH
+138 QDE
-143 GGEENEEDENGI
+143 GEENEEEDNGI
-155 TDPNVKKLMNMDLT
+155 TDPNVKKLMKIDLN

-181 NLVKKSEIKIE
+181 NLVKKSEIKID
-192 KVIKKQNM
+192 KIIKKQNM
-200 AKFDHVEPRVGK
+200 AKYDHVEPKVGK
-212 AEIGNRKTTYGRKG
+212 IEIGNMKTTYGRKG

-233 GNPEFIKDITIAA
+233 GNPEFIRDINIAA
-246 SVVKDQIERENN
+246 TVVKDQIEKENN

-264 FDEKIGK
+264 FDEKSGK

-293 KKNLEKIEAQMY
+293 KKNLEKIEAQIY
-305 EKQKTEE
+305 EKQKNDE
-312 TFAPVINHRK
+312 TFTPVINHRK
-322 GENIER
+322 GEIIER
-328 RNLNKFLR
+328 RNLNRFLR
-336 DQNNFTNKLKKKRED
+336 DQKNFTNKVQKKREE
-351 IINEKKEKIRQT
+351 IINEKKEKTRQT
-363 FSGKPQVDKNSEE
+363 YSGKPQVDKNSEE

-411 EKKMKEEKKRK
+411 ERKLKEAQKRK

-435 QSKIDMGKKKEEKVL
+435 QSKIDMGQKKEEKIV

-461 ENKEEKE
+461 ENKEEDE
-468 LAKQKEKILQKKFK
+468 LKKQKEKLQKNLK
-482 KNKGKLLEVKE
+482 KNKNKLLEVKE
-493 IPTYKML
+493 IPTYKL
-500 YKNFIKRY
+500 LFKNFIKRY
-508 DEAIEALEN
+508 DEAIESLEN
-517 NSEILTE
+517 NNEALNE
-524 EEIHNLLFSLGMVSS
+524 DEIHNLFYNIGMVSS

-552 DTVFSTKESP
+552 ESAISNKESP
-562 IQLEES
+562 IQLEEN
-568 KLINLCLTSL
+568 KLINLFISSL
-578 KNEQNQIN
+578 KNEQNLIN
-586 KEDIKNFLLCVVG
+586 KEDIKTFLICVVG
-599 LQKYYFYYNYKSKH
+599 LQKYYFYYTYKSKH
-613 EKEIEEEFKCKK
+613 EKEKEEEFKCKK
-625 EDLPELIIKK
+625 EDLPELMIKK
-635 MNEEILTHVDKN
+635 MNEEILSQVDKN
-647 NEKNNKYCYRTNDGK
+647 NEKNNKYCYKTTDGK
-662 IYISLEKGHS
+662 IFISLEKGHS

-712 NTNKYYEKYQDKITS
+712 NTNKYFEKYQQKNID
-727 MENNNEEDSNKNNNK
+727 NDEDNKNK
-742 PKEKEKEK
+742 TKKEKSKEK
-750 NDDNANNNDNKED
+750 NENNDNNENKED

-771 ILLHDKKRV
+771 ILLHDKKRAI
-780 YEIQKAKEELEKKE
+780 EIQKAKEELEKKE

-807 YVSSKTKKNN
+807 YISDKTKKSN
-817 LKENKNENK
+817 LNENK
-826 KNRMIELYE
+826 PENKKSRMVELYE

-851 MEVESQIKECTFQ
+851 MEIESQIEECTFQ
-864 PKKISEVIPEDKY
+864 PKKITEVIPEDKY

-884 KQYKK
+884 KEYKK

-915 DLKKFVKKSKTNKK
+915 DLKNFVKKSKSNKNK
-929 SEYTEEE
+929 EYTEEE
-936 KASEEYNEN
+936 KASEEYIEN
-945 SINNNN
+945 SHNNTN
-951 IIRNSKT
+951 IVRNSKT
-958 SKKEKSEMNLKNNSS
+958 SKKEKNEISIKNNNSS
-973 NKNEEEI
+973 NKNEEEN

-1016 YEGDTPEGLAEKF
+1016 YEGDTPEGLAQKF
-1029 AQEHNLEEETKNK
+1029 ALEHNLEEETKNK

-1047 HNHMLRLL
+1047 HNHMVRLL
-1055 TRIEEENQSISE
+1055 TRIDEENQSLSE

>member
-1 MSNEINGNDSDIE
+1 MSNEMNGNDSDLG
-14 NDIHQGNENA
+14 NDIHQANENG
-24 ENQNPAEYFKVTP
+24 ENQNQNPAEYFKVTP
-37 DDYTDSDSNT
+37 DNYTDSDSNT
-47 IIDFDSDEEDQK
+47 IIDFDSDYSEEQK
-59 PQSKEEKDENEI
+59 KIPKEEKDLNELGDEDL
-71 QDKESING
+71 DKSS
-79 EEEDKPSEGEKKSE
+79 KSKKS
-93 NLKSQKNK
+93 QTK
-101 EQELKTESKQDQEE
+101 EQEVKTESKHEIE
-115 HEDNQALDQNENE
+115 GHEDNQALEQ

-138 QEEEH
+138 QDE
-143 GGEENEEDENGI
+143 GEENEEEDNGI
-155 TDPNVKKLMNMDLT
+155 TDPNVKKLMKMDLN

-181 NLVKKSEIKIE
+181 NLVKKSEIKID
-192 KVIKKQNM
+192 KIIKKQNM
-200 AKFDHVEPRVGK
+200 AKYDHVEPKVGK
-212 AEIGNRKTTYGRKG
+212 SEIGNMKTTYGRKG

-233 GNPEFIKDITIAA
+233 GNPEFIRDINIAA
-246 SVVKDQIERENN
+246 TVVKDQIEKENN

-264 FDEKIGK
+264 FDEKSGK

-293 KKNLEKIEAQMY
+293 KKNLEKIEAQIY
-305 EKQKTEE
+305 EKQKNDE

-322 GENIER
+322 GEIIER
-328 RNLNKFLR
+328 RNLNRFLR
-336 DQNNFTNKLKKKRED
+336 DQKNFTNKVQKKREE
-351 IINEKKEKIRQT
+351 IINEKKEKTRQT
-363 FSGKPQVDKNSEE
+363 YSGKPQVDKNSEE

-411 EKKMKEEKKRK
+411 ERKLKEAQKRK

-435 QSKIDMGKKKEEKVL
+435 QSKIDMGQKKEEKIV

-461 ENKEEKE
+461 ENKEENE
-468 LAKQKEKILQKKFK
+468 LKKQKEKLQKNLK
-482 KNKGKLLEVKE
+482 KNKNKLLEVKE
-493 IPTYKML
+493 IPTYKL
-500 YKNFIKRY
+500 LFKNFIKRY
-508 DEAIEALEN
+508 DEAIESLEN
-517 NSEILTE
+517 NNEALNE
-524 EEIHNLLFSLGMVSS
+524 DEIHNLFYNIGMVSS

-552 DTVFSTKESP
+552 ESVISNKESP
-562 IQLEES
+562 IQLEEN
-568 KLINLCLTSL
+568 KLINLFISSL
-578 KNEQNQIN
+578 KNEQNLIN
-586 KEDIKNFLLCVVG
+586 KEDIKTFLICIVG
-599 LQKYYFYYNYKSKH
+599 LQKYYFYYTYKSKH
-613 EKEIEEEFKCKK
+613 EKEKEEEFKCKK
-625 EDLPELIIKK
+625 EDLPELMIKK
-635 MNEEILTHVDKN
+635 MNEEILSQVDKN
-647 NEKNNKYCYRTNDGK
+647 NEKNNKYCYKTTDGK
-662 IYISLEKGHS
+662 IFISLEKGHS

-712 NTNKYYEKYQDKITS
+712 NTNKYFEKYQQKNID
-727 MENNNEEDSNKNNNK
+727 NDEDNKNK
-742 PKEKEKEK
+742 TKKEKSKEK
-750 NDDNANNNDNKED
+750 NENNDNKENKED

-771 ILLHDKKRV
+771 ILLHDKKRAI
-780 YEIQKAKEELEKKE
+780 EIQKAKEELEKKE

-807 YVSSKTKKNN
+807 YISDKTKKSN
-817 LKENKNENK
+817 LNENK
-826 KNRMIELYE
+826 PENKKSRMVELYE

-851 MEVESQIKECTFQ
+851 MEVESQIEECTFQ
-864 PKKISEVIPEDKY
+864 PRKITEVIPEDKY

-884 KQYKK
+884 KEYKK

-915 DLKKFVKKSKTNKK
+915 DLKNFVKKSKSNKNK
-929 SEYTEEE
+929 EYTEEE
-936 KASEEYNEN
+936 KASEEYIEN
-945 SINNNN
+945 SHNNTN
-951 IIRNSKT
+951 IVRNSKT
-958 SKKEKSEMNLKNNSS
+958 SKKEKNEISIKNNNSS
-973 NKNEEEI
+973 NKNEEEN

-1016 YEGDTPEGLAEKF
+1016 YEGDTPEGLAQKF
-1029 AQEHNLEEETKNK
+1029 ALEHNLEEETKNK

-1047 HNHMLRLL
+1047 HNHMVRLL
-1055 TRIEEENQSISE
+1055 TRIDEENQSLSE

>member
-1 MSNEINGNDSDIE
+1 MSNEMNDNDSDIE
-14 NDIHQGNENA
+14 NDIHPVNENT
-24 ENQNPAEYFKVTP
+24 ENQNQNPAEFFKVTP

-47 IIDFDSDEEDQK
+47 IIDFDSDEEEQK
-59 PQSKEEKDENEI
+59 KQTKEEKDENEVL
-71 QDKESING
+71 DKESLNG
-79 EEEDKPSEGEKKSE
+79 EEEEDKPSEGEKKSE
-93 NLKSQKNK
+93 NLKKK
-101 EQELKTESKQDQEE
+101 ENEEQRLKTESKQEE
-115 HEDNQALDQNENE
+115 VREDNQAVEP
-128 NENEN
+128 N

-138 QEEEH
+138 QEEEQ
-143 GGEENEEDENGI
+143 GGEHEENEDEDNGV
-155 TDPNVKKLMNMDLT
+155 TDPNVKKLMKIDLT

-181 NLVKKSEIKIE
+181 NLVKKSEVKIE
-192 KVIKKQNM
+192 KIIKKQNM

-212 AEIGNRKTTYGRKG
+212 SEFGNMKTSYGRKG
-226 FQIEQEE
+226 FQIEQVE
-233 GNPEFIKDITIAA
+233 GNPEFIKDMTIAA
-246 SVVKDQIERENN
+246 SVVKDQIEKENT

-284 KVRKTLEKK
+284 KVKKTLEKK
-293 KKNLEKIEAQMY
+293 KKNLEKIEAQIY
-305 EKQKTEE
+305 EKQKANE
-312 TFAPVINHRK
+312 TFTPVINHRK
-322 GENIER
+322 GEITER

-336 DQNNFTNKLKKKRED
+336 DQKNFTNKLKKKRED
-351 IINEKKEKIRQT
+351 IINEKNEKTRLT
-363 FSGKPQVDKNSEE
+363 YSGKPQVDKNSEE
-376 LAKKLNNT
+376 LAKKLNTT

-411 EKKMKEEKKRK
+411 ERKRAEAQKRK
-422 EKLMENNKHYSHI
+422 EKLMENNKHYTHI
-435 QSKIDMGKKKEEKVL
+435 QSKIDMGQKKEEKIL
-450 DKFGNVEKVKK
+450 DKFGNIEKVKK

-468 LAKQKEKILQKKFK
+468 LQKQKEKILQKKFK
-482 KNKGKLLEVKE
+482 KTKNKLLEIKE

-500 YKNFIKRY
+500 YKNFIKRF
-508 DEAIEALEN
+508 DEAIESLEN
-517 NSEILTE
+517 NNESLKE
-524 EEIHNLLFSLGMVSS
+524 EEIHNLFYTIGMVSN
-539 PNKEI
+539 PNKDI

-552 DTVFSTKESP
+552 ESEISNKESP
-562 IQLEES
+562 IQLEEN
-568 KLINLCLTSL
+568 KLINICIASL

-599 LQKYYFYYNYKSKH
+599 LQKYFFYHTYKSKH

-635 MNEEILTHVDKN
+635 MNEEILSKVDKN
-647 NEKNNKYCYRTNDGK
+647 SEKNNKYCYRTNDGK

-672 IKKDFNFFALN
+672 LKKDFNFFALN

-712 NTNKYYEKYQDKITS
+712 NTNKYYEKYHDKITS
-727 MENNNEEDSNKNNNK
+727 MQKNNENETDDNNNQ
-742 PKEKEKEK
+742 PKEKEKK
-750 NDDNANNNDNKED
+750 KDNNKDNDNKED

-807 YVSSKTKKNN
+807 YVSDKTKKNN
-817 LKENKNENK
+817 LKENKNEIK
-826 KNRMIELYE
+826 KNRMVELYE

-864 PKKISEVIPEDKY
+864 PKKISEVIPEDKF

-915 DLKKFVKKSKTNKK
+915 DLKKFVKKSKANKNID
-929 SEYTEEE
+929 YTEEE
-936 KASEEYNEN
+936 KASEEFIESSHNT
-945 SINNNN
+945 N

-958 SKKEKSEMNLKNNSS
+958 SKKEKYESNIKTNSS
-973 NKNEEEI
+973 NKNEEEN

-1029 AQEHNLEEETKNK
+1029 ALEHNLEEETKNK

-1047 HNHMLRLL
+1047 HNHMVRLL

-1067 KSQTTHN
+1067 KTQTTHN

>member
-1 MSNEINGNDSDIE
+1 MSNEMNGNDSDLE
-14 NDIHQGNENA
+14 NDLHQANENG
-24 ENQNPAEYFKVTP
+24 ENQNLNPVEYFKVTP
-37 DDYTDSDSNT
+37 DNYTDSDSNT
-47 IIDFDSDEEDQK
+47 IIDFDSDYSEEQK
-59 PQSKEEKDENEI
+59 KIPKEEKDLNELG
-71 QDKESING
+71 D
-79 EEEDKPSEGEKKSE
+79 EDLNKSSKSKKS
-93 NLKSQKNK
+93 QTK
-101 EQELKTESKQDQEE
+101 EQEVKTESKHEIE
-115 HEDNQALDQNENE
+115 GHEDNQALEQ

-138 QEEEH
+138 QDE
-143 GGEENEEDENGI
+143 GEENEEEDNGI
-155 TDPNVKKLMNMDLT
+155 TDPNVKKLMKMDLN

-181 NLVKKSEIKIE
+181 NLVKKSEIKID
-192 KVIKKQNM
+192 KIIKKQNM
-200 AKFDHVEPRVGK
+200 AKYDHVEPKVGK
-212 AEIGNRKTTYGRKG
+212 SEIGNMKTTYGRKG

-233 GNPEFIKDITIAA
+233 GNPEFIRDINIAA
-246 SVVKDQIERENN
+246 TVVKDQIEKENN

-264 FDEKIGK
+264 FDEKSGK

-293 KKNLEKIEAQMY
+293 KKNLEKIEAQIY
-305 EKQKTEE
+305 EKQKNDE
-312 TFAPVINHRK
+312 TFTPVINHRK
-322 GENIER
+322 GEIIER
-328 RNLNKFLR
+328 RNLNRFLR
-336 DQNNFTNKLKKKRED
+336 DQKNFTNKVQKKREE
-351 IINEKKEKIRQT
+351 IINEKKEKTRQT
-363 FSGKPQVDKNSEE
+363 YSGKPQVDKNSEE

-411 EKKMKEEKKRK
+411 ERKLKEAQKRK

-435 QSKIDMGKKKEEKVL
+435 QSKIDMGQKKEEKIV

-461 ENKEEKE
+461 ENKEENE
-468 LAKQKEKILQKKFK
+468 LKKQKEKLQKNLK
-482 KNKGKLLEVKE
+482 KNKNKLLEVKE
-493 IPTYKML
+493 IPTYKL
-500 YKNFIKRY
+500 LFKNFIKRY
-508 DEAIEALEN
+508 DEAIESLEN
-517 NSEILTE
+517 NNEALNE
-524 EEIHNLLFSLGMVSS
+524 DEIHNLFYNIGMVSS
-539 PNKEI
+539 PNQEI

-552 DTVFSTKESP
+552 ESVISNKESP
-562 IQLEES
+562 IQLEEN
-568 KLINLCLTSL
+568 KLINLFISSL
-578 KNEQNQIN
+578 KNEQNLIN
-586 KEDIKNFLLCVVG
+586 KEDIKNFLICIVG
-599 LQKYYFYYNYKSKH
+599 LQKYYFYYTYKSKH
-613 EKEIEEEFKCKK
+613 EKEKEEEFKCKK
-625 EDLPELIIKK
+625 EDLPELMIKK
-635 MNEEILTHVDKN
+635 MNEEILSQVDKN
-647 NEKNNKYCYRTNDGK
+647 NEKNNKYCYKTTDGK
-662 IYISLEKGHS
+662 IFISLEKGHS

-712 NTNKYYEKYQDKITS
+712 NTNKYFEKYQQKNID
-727 MENNNEEDSNKNNNK
+727 NDEDNNNK
-742 PKEKEKEK
+742 TKKEKSKEK
-750 NDDNANNNDNKED
+750 QDNNENKED

-771 ILLHDKKRV
+771 ILLHDKKRAI
-780 YEIQKAKEELEKKE
+780 EIQKAKEELEKKE

-807 YVSSKTKKNN
+807 YISDKTKKSN
-817 LKENKNENK
+817 LNENK
-826 KNRMIELYE
+826 PENKKSRMVELYE

-851 MEVESQIKECTFQ
+851 MEVESQIEECTFQ
-864 PKKISEVIPEDKY
+864 PRKITEVIPEDKY

-884 KQYKK
+884 KEYKK

-915 DLKKFVKKSKTNKK
+915 DLKNFVKKSKSNKNK
-929 SEYTEEE
+929 EYTEEK
-936 KASEEYNEN
+936 KASEEYIEN
-945 SINNNN
+945 SHNNTN
-951 IIRNSKT
+951 IVRNSKT
-958 SKKEKSEMNLKNNSS
+958 SKKEKNEISIKNNNSS
-973 NKNEEEI
+973 NKNEEEN

-1016 YEGDTPEGLAEKF
+1016 YEGDTPEGLAQKF
-1029 AQEHNLEEETKNK
+1029 ALEHNLEEETKNK

-1047 HNHMLRLL
+1047 HNHMVRLL
-1055 TRIEEENQSISE
+1055 TRIDEENQSLSE

>member
-1 MSNEINGNDSDIE
+1 MSNEMNGNDSDIE
-14 NDIHQGNENA
+14 NDIHQANENA
-24 ENQNPAEYFKVTP
+24 ENQNLNPAEYFKVTP
-37 DDYTDSDSNT
+37 DNYTDSDSNT
-47 IIDFDSDEEDQK
+47 IIDFDSDYSEEQK
-59 PQSKEEKDENEI
+59 KIPKEEKDLNELGDEDL
-71 QDKESING
+71 DKSS
-79 EEEDKPSEGEKKSE
+79 KSKKS
-93 NLKSQKNK
+93 QTK
-101 EQELKTESKQDQEE
+101 EQEVKTESKHEIE
-115 HEDNQALDQNENE
+115 GHEDNQALEQNK
-128 NENEN
+128 NEN

-138 QEEEH
+138 QDE
-143 GGEENEEDENGI
+143 GEENEEEDNGI
-155 TDPNVKKLMNMDLT
+155 TDPNVKKLMKMDLN

-181 NLVKKSEIKIE
+181 NLVKKSEIKID
-192 KVIKKQNM
+192 KIIKKQNM
-200 AKFDHVEPRVGK
+200 AKYDHVEPKVGK
-212 AEIGNRKTTYGRKG
+212 SEIGNMKTTYGRKG

-233 GNPEFIKDITIAA
+233 GNPEFIRDINIAA
-246 SVVKDQIERENN
+246 TVVKDQIEKENN

-264 FDEKIGK
+264 FDEKSGK

-293 KKNLEKIEAQMY
+293 KKNLEKIEAQIY
-305 EKQKTEE
+305 EKQKNDE

-322 GENIER
+322 GEIIER
-328 RNLNKFLR
+328 RNLNRFLR
-336 DQNNFTNKLKKKRED
+336 DQKNFTNKVQKKREE
-351 IINEKKEKIRQT
+351 IINEKKEKTRQT
-363 FSGKPQVDKNSEE
+363 YSGKPQVDKNSEE

-411 EKKMKEEKKRK
+411 ERKLKEAQKRK

-435 QSKIDMGKKKEEKVL
+435 QSKIDMGQKKEEKIV

-461 ENKEEKE
+461 ENKEENE
-468 LAKQKEKILQKKFK
+468 LKKQKEKLQKNLK
-482 KNKGKLLEVKE
+482 KNKNKLLEVKE
-493 IPTYKML
+493 IPTYKL
-500 YKNFIKRY
+500 LFKNFIKRY
-508 DEAIEALEN
+508 DEAIESLEN
-517 NSEILTE
+517 NNEALNE
-524 EEIHNLLFSLGMVSS
+524 DEIHNLFYNIGMVSS

-552 DTVFSTKESP
+552 ESVISNKESP
-562 IQLEES
+562 IQLEEN
-568 KLINLCLTSL
+568 KLINLFISSL
-578 KNEQNQIN
+578 KNEQNLIN
-586 KEDIKNFLLCVVG
+586 KEDIKTFLICVVG
-599 LQKYYFYYNYKSKH
+599 LQKYYFYYTYKSKH
-613 EKEIEEEFKCKK
+613 EKEKEEEFKCKK
-625 EDLPELIIKK
+625 EDLPELMIKK
-635 MNEEILTHVDKN
+635 MNEEILSQVDKN
-647 NEKNNKYCYRTNDGK
+647 NEKNNKYCYKTTDGK
-662 IYISLEKGHS
+662 IFISLEKGHS

-712 NTNKYYEKYQDKITS
+712 NTNKYFEKYQQKNID
-727 MENNNEEDSNKNNNK
+727 NDEDNKNK
-742 PKEKEKEK
+742 TKKEKSKEK
-750 NDDNANNNDNKED
+750 NENNDNKENKED

-771 ILLHDKKRV
+771 ILLHDKKRAI
-780 YEIQKAKEELEKKE
+780 EIQKAKEELEKKE

-807 YVSSKTKKNN
+807 YISDKTKKSN
-817 LKENKNENK
+817 LNENK
-826 KNRMIELYE
+826 PENKKSRMVELYE

-851 MEVESQIKECTFQ
+851 MEIESQIEECTFQ
-864 PKKISEVIPEDKY
+864 PKKITEVIPEDKY

-884 KQYKK
+884 KEYKK

-915 DLKKFVKKSKTNKK
+915 DLKNFVKKSKSNKNK
-929 SEYTEEE
+929 EYTEEE
-936 KASEEYNEN
+936 KASEEYIEN
-945 SINNNN
+945 SHNNTN
-951 IIRNSKT
+951 IVRNSKT
-958 SKKEKSEMNLKNNSS
+958 SKKEKNEISIKNNNSS
-973 NKNEEEI
+973 NKNEEEN

-1016 YEGDTPEGLAEKF
+1016 YEGDTPEGLAQKF
-1029 AQEHNLEEETKNK
+1029 ALEHNLEEETKNK

-1047 HNHMLRLL
+1047 HNHMVRLL
-1055 TRIEEENQSISE
+1055 TRIDEENQSLSE

>member
-1 MSNEINGNDSDIE
+1 MSNEMNGNDSDLE
-14 NDIHQGNENA
+14 NDIHQANENG
-24 ENQNPAEYFKVTP
+24 ENQNQNPAEYFKVTP
-37 DDYTDSDSNT
+37 DNYTDSDSNT
-47 IIDFDSDEEDQK
+47 IIDFDSDYSEEQK
-59 PQSKEEKDENEI
+59 KIPKEEKDLNELGDEDL
-71 QDKESING
+71 DKSS
-79 EEEDKPSEGEKKSE
+79 KSKKS
-93 NLKSQKNK
+93 QTK
-101 EQELKTESKQDQEE
+101 EQEVKTESKHEIE
-115 HEDNQALDQNENE
+115 GHEDNQALEQ

-138 QEEEH
+138 QDE
-143 GGEENEEDENGI
+143 GEENEEEDNGI
-155 TDPNVKKLMNMDLT
+155 TDPNVKKLMKMDLN

-181 NLVKKSEIKIE
+181 NLVKKSEIKID
-192 KVIKKQNM
+192 KIIKKQNM
-200 AKFDHVEPRVGK
+200 AKYDHVEPKVGK
-212 AEIGNRKTTYGRKG
+212 SEIGNMKTTYGRKG

-233 GNPEFIKDITIAA
+233 GNPEFIRDINIAA
-246 SVVKDQIERENN
+246 TVVKDQIEKENN

-264 FDEKIGK
+264 FDEKSGK

-293 KKNLEKIEAQMY
+293 KKNLEKIEAQIY
-305 EKQKTEE
+305 EKQKNDE
-312 TFAPVINHRK
+312 TFTPVINHRK
-322 GENIER
+322 GEIIER
-328 RNLNKFLR
+328 RNLNRFLR
-336 DQNNFTNKLKKKRED
+336 DQKNFTNKVQKKREE
-351 IINEKKEKIRQT
+351 IINEKKEKTRQT
-363 FSGKPQVDKNSEE
+363 YSGKPQVDKNSEE

-411 EKKMKEEKKRK
+411 ERKLKEAQKRK

-435 QSKIDMGKKKEEKVL
+435 QSKIDMGQKKEEKIV

-461 ENKEEKE
+461 ENKEENE
-468 LAKQKEKILQKKFK
+468 LKKQKEKLQKNLK
-482 KNKGKLLEVKE
+482 KNKNKLLEVKE
-493 IPTYKML
+493 IPTYKL
-500 YKNFIKRY
+500 LFKNFIKRY
-508 DEAIEALEN
+508 DEAIESLEN
-517 NSEILTE
+517 NNEALNE
-524 EEIHNLLFSLGMVSS
+524 DEIHNLFYNIGMVSS

-552 DTVFSTKESP
+552 ESVISNKESP
-562 IQLEES
+562 IQLEEN
-568 KLINLCLTSL
+568 KLINLFISSL
-578 KNEQNQIN
+578 KNEQNLIN
-586 KEDIKNFLLCVVG
+586 KEDIKNFLICIVG
-599 LQKYYFYYNYKSKH
+599 LQKYYFYYTYKSKH
-613 EKEIEEEFKCKK
+613 EKEKEEEFKCKK
-625 EDLPELIIKK
+625 EDLPELMIKK
-635 MNEEILTHVDKN
+635 MNEEILSQVDKN
-647 NEKNNKYCYRTNDGK
+647 NEKNNKYCYKTTDGK
-662 IYISLEKGHS
+662 IFISLEKGHS

-712 NTNKYYEKYQDKITS
+712 NTNKYFEKYQQKNIDNDEDNKNKTKKEKS
-727 MENNNEEDSNKNNNK
+727 KEKQDNNDNNE
-742 PKEKEKEK
+742 
-750 NDDNANNNDNKED
+750 NKED

-771 ILLHDKKRV
+771 ILLHDKKRAI
-780 YEIQKAKEELEKKE
+780 EIQKAKEELEKKE

-807 YVSSKTKKNN
+807 YISDKTKKSN
-817 LKENKNENK
+817 LNENK
-826 KNRMIELYE
+826 PENKKSRMVELYE

-851 MEVESQIKECTFQ
+851 MEVESQIEECTFQ
-864 PKKISEVIPEDKY
+864 PRKITEVIPEDKY

-884 KQYKK
+884 KEYKK

-915 DLKKFVKKSKTNKK
+915 DLKNFVKKSKSNKNK
-929 SEYTEEE
+929 EYTEEE
-936 KASEEYNEN
+936 KASEEYIEN
-945 SINNNN
+945 SHNNTN
-951 IIRNSKT
+951 IVRNSKT
-958 SKKEKSEMNLKNNSS
+958 SKKEKNEISIKNNNSS
-973 NKNEEEI
+973 NKNEEEN

-1016 YEGDTPEGLAEKF
+1016 YEGDTPEGLAQKF
-1029 AQEHNLEEETKNK
+1029 ALEHNLEEETKNK

-1047 HNHMLRLL
+1047 HNHMVRLL
-1055 TRIEEENQSISE
+1055 TRIDEENQSLSE

>member
-1 MSNEINGNDSDIE
+1 MSNEMNGNDSDIE
-14 NDIHQGNENA
+14 NDIHQANEN
-24 ENQNPAEYFKVTP
+24 EENQNQNPAEYFKVTP
-37 DDYTDSDSNT
+37 DNYTDSDSNT
-47 IIDFDSDEEDQK
+47 IIDFDSDYSEEQK
-59 PQSKEEKDENEI
+59 KIPKEEKDLNELGDEDL
-71 QDKESING
+71 DKSS
-79 EEEDKPSEGEKKSE
+79 KSKKS
-93 NLKSQKNK
+93 QTK
-101 EQELKTESKQDQEE
+101 EQEVKTESKHEIE
-115 HEDNQALDQNENE
+115 GHEDNQALEQ

-138 QEEEH
+138 QDE
-143 GGEENEEDENGI
+143 GEENEEEDNGI
-155 TDPNVKKLMNMDLT
+155 TDPNVKKLMKMDLN
-169 DKEGIIDLLMKD
+169 DKKGIIDLLMKD
-181 NLVKKSEIKIE
+181 NLVKKSEIKID
-192 KVIKKQNM
+192 KIIKKQNM
-200 AKFDHVEPRVGK
+200 AKYDHVEPKVGK
-212 AEIGNRKTTYGRKG
+212 SEIGNMKTTYGRKG

-233 GNPEFIKDITIAA
+233 GNPEFIRDINIAA
-246 SVVKDQIERENN
+246 TVVKDQIEKENN

-264 FDEKIGK
+264 FDEKSGK

-293 KKNLEKIEAQMY
+293 KKNLEKIEAQIY
-305 EKQKTEE
+305 EKQKNDE
-312 TFAPVINHRK
+312 TFTPVINHRK
-322 GENIER
+322 GEIIER
-328 RNLNKFLR
+328 RNLNRFLR
-336 DQNNFTNKLKKKRED
+336 DQKNFTNKVQKKREE
-351 IINEKKEKIRQT
+351 IINEKKEKTRQT
-363 FSGKPQVDKNSEE
+363 YSGKPQVDKNSEE

-411 EKKMKEEKKRK
+411 ERKLKEAQKRK

-435 QSKIDMGKKKEEKVL
+435 QSKIDMGQKKEEKIV

-461 ENKEEKE
+461 ENKEEDE
-468 LAKQKEKILQKKFK
+468 LKKQKEKLQKNLK
-482 KNKGKLLEVKE
+482 KNKNKLLEVKE
-493 IPTYKML
+493 IPTYKL
-500 YKNFIKRY
+500 LFKNFIKRY
-508 DEAIEALEN
+508 DEAIESLEN
-517 NSEILTE
+517 NNEALNE
-524 EEIHNLLFSLGMVSS
+524 DEIHNLFYNIGMVSS

-552 DTVFSTKESP
+552 ESVISNKESP
-562 IQLEES
+562 IQLEEN
-568 KLINLCLTSL
+568 KLINLFISSL
-578 KNEQNQIN
+578 KNEQNLIN
-586 KEDIKNFLLCVVG
+586 KEDIKNFLICIVG
-599 LQKYYFYYNYKSKH
+599 LQKYYFYYAYKSKH
-613 EKEIEEEFKCKK
+613 EKEKEEEFKCKK

-635 MNEEILTHVDKN
+635 MNEEILSQVDKN
-647 NEKNNKYCYRTNDGK
+647 NEKNNKYCYKTTDGK
-662 IYISLEKGHS
+662 IFISLEKGHS

-712 NTNKYYEKYQDKITS
+712 NTNKYFEKYQQKNID
-727 MENNNEEDSNKNNNK
+727 NDEDNKNK
-742 PKEKEKEK
+742 TKKEKSKEK
-750 NDDNANNNDNKED
+750 NENNENKENKED

-771 ILLHDKKRV
+771 ILLHDKKRAI
-780 YEIQKAKEELEKKE
+780 EIQKAKEELEKKE

-807 YVSSKTKKNN
+807 YISDKTKKSN
-817 LKENKNENK
+817 LNENK
-826 KNRMIELYE
+826 PENKKSRMVELYE

-851 MEVESQIKECTFQ
+851 MEVESQIEECTFQ
-864 PKKISEVIPEDKY
+864 PKKITEVIPEDKY

-884 KQYKK
+884 KEYKK

-915 DLKKFVKKSKTNKK
+915 DLKNFVKKSKTNKNK
-929 SEYTEEE
+929 EYTEEE
-936 KASEEYNEN
+936 KASEEYIEN
-945 SINNNN
+945 SHNNTN
-951 IIRNSKT
+951 IVRNSKT
-958 SKKEKSEMNLKNNSS
+958 SKKEKNEISIKNNNSS
-973 NKNEEEI
+973 NKNEEEN

-1016 YEGDTPEGLAEKF
+1016 YEGDTPEGLAQKF
-1029 AQEHNLEEETKNK
+1029 ALEHNLEEETKNK

-1047 HNHMLRLL
+1047 HNHMVRLL
-1055 TRIEEENQSISE
+1055 TRIDEENQSLSE